1 MKKTK
6 LWKRIAGWLL
16 VFLLVLQLPVNAFA
30 GEWVDNT
37 PYSSEENFTDEQDI
51 SEESDSSG
59 DQNDVEESSDSQDQI
74 DFTEEIPEEDSVDV
88 EEEIDTDADPDM
100 EESGVS
106 EFTSEDEFTD
116 GSIALFSDGT
126 DQSED
131 KTNEEKEIQVTVS
144 VSKDGKFLDDKDG
157 QPMAGRTVTLSGQS
171 SYTMDDALRMAHDLY
186 YSGGAEK
193 GYDYHEDDKGVFD
206 GVIYKLWGYS
216 KSDVPYIKSALNH
229 DTREYGSALGRNVQ
243 DGDELHFYI
252 QQTKGTDRLAFFTEN
267 EITASQGEA
276 VELQLR
282 QGNSSGSGFS
292 SCEGASIYIDG
303 EKQEDVL
310 TDADGK
316 VTLPALTA
324 RETPYFITAEKLID
338 NDGAKVTAISAAYAN
353 VTIVPNDGNRG
364 DYINSVT
371 LGIYQNGIE
380 INKETINTFDGSQI
394 FTFPSGSSHGD
405 FYVSV
410 SGSDN
415 LPEDCSL
422 YAVYNNPYD
431 GTVKRVKLSQ
441 NSPTLLKNTSVEYS
455 PKAIRSISFEVRKN
469 GNVLQIVK
477 IPIHY
482 KACLSSLTV
491 SDSWGHELSTGL
503 QDTTESQNLEVT
515 VPKNTE
521 YIDIAGSD
529 NDCYGSIAENP
540 ELIAMDGVELTKRPL
555 GGALRFTPD
564 WNSHSEYTAV
574 ITLKK
579 DDAKYVSEDTVYT
592 LTIKPGDID
601 YTPVLTDNRPANY
614 YGIMQGETAEPF
626 TVSAVVLREG
636 EGILS
641 YQWYEGDLS
650 ADSIETYTL
659 IKGATDSSY
668 TISTDQAHAIKYYKC
683 VATYLIDGKKYCA
696 VSDGFGA
703 IVYPHNI
710 NAPTIIEQ
718 PQNLQCVKGTKA
730 SELAVKV
737 QNDSEFYI
745 STEYQWYQNK
755 ENSIEN
761 GKKIPGATESIY
773 SPNVKELGT
782 NYYYC
787 KIKAV
792 LRGNIAGKGFRI
804 YSDEIYTDIVS
815 VIVIETPLPWEGKG
829 TESFPYLIKTASDI
843 EDLRDKVNKE
853 GFSFDDT
860 YFQLTE
866 DITLPTGWKPIGV
879 TKDGR
884 KDLKNGE
891 NLNAF
896 SGIFDGNNH
905 TVTVPEGGLPLFGY
919 VRNTRIRN
927 LNIYGKKIAGYGL
940 VNNFE
945 GVGLSGVAVEID
957 NVTLKSGSSTLKA
970 GLLGANKTMSAYAG
984 CSSAFEATVR
994 NCTIEKDVVIGYSK
1008 KETEIGAI
1016 AGRMQGTVENCVSY
1030 ATVYGTSYVGGII
1043 GTRDNAMGNCSV
1055 IGCKFYGTV
1064 EASGELAGGIAGG
1077 GYDDSSAPNG
1087 CKITINSCVSEGTVT
1102 GSDKVGGI
1110 LGADLYVAQTWDN
1123 CLYTFK
1129 NNSFTGKV
1137 KAASQN
1143 PSYVGGIIGFYD
1155 SLNRIDAITNNYYSK
1170 DCGADKAI
1178 GFVKY
1183 IDTSCT
1189 THETASGAIYF
1200 STEKETTVCPKVEG
1214 CGWQK
1219 GYNRTDDP
1227 LGADIGKLFST
1238 EGLRTYVD
1246 SLELTGDYRTE
1257 FYLGEDLDLSGMKVV
1272 AVISDGTRQEL
1283 SLTDL
1288 TIEGYN
1294 KDKRGEQKLKIS
1306 YKEAFVELT
1315 VKVLKKD
1322 AGTITVS
1329 FTLLGDSV
1337 HGSAKEDQEHTLRKG
1352 NLDTWIAAKDYT
1364 IDGNAN
1370 VLELLKEVLSKN
1382 GMSCR
1387 TLRDETYIAG
1397 ITKDGQELAEFSN
1410 GQNSGWMYTLNGI
1423 HPDLGVKEQYLEDGD
1438 EIVFHYT
1445 DDYTLE
1451 HDHVWDSKWNFDK
1464 DAHWHECVAMYGKCD
1479 ITDNTKKGGY
1489 QKHSYGKGKQIKA
1502 ATYKTTGLM
1511 RYTCQVCGY
1520 EKTETIPVIAHTHKY
1535 TWKTTARATV
1545 FRPAK
1550 QEGTCSLCG
1559 KKQTRNY
1566 GSKLKAT
1573 IKLNV
1578 SSITLKRKQATT
1590 KVKVSMAYGDS
1601 IKSWASSNKKIVT
1614 VYKNG
1619 KIKAGTKTGTAK
1631 ITVTL
1636 KSGKKATLKVK
1647 VQTAKVKT
1655 TKISGLKKKLTIKK
1669 GKSVTLK
1676 PVVSPIT
1683 SQEKVTYRSSN
1694 KKIATVSS
1702 KGVVK
1707 GRRKGI
1713 VTITVKSGKV
1723 TKKIKITVK

>member
-37 PYSSEENFTDEQDI
+37 PYSSEENFTEKQDVT
-51 SEESDSSG
+51 EESDSSG
-59 DQNDVEESSDSQDQI
+59 DQTGVEESSNSQDQI
-74 DFTEEIPEEDSVDV
+74 DIEEEIPAEDSFDV
-88 EEEIDTDADPDM
+88 GEETDTSSDLDM

-131 KTNEEKEIQVTVS
+131 RTNEEKEIQVTVS
-144 VSKDGKFLDDKDG
+144 ISKDGKFLDDKDG
-157 QPMAGRTVTLSGQS
+157 NPMAGRTVTLTGQS
-171 SYTMDDALRMAHDLY
+171 SYTMDDALRLAHELY
-186 YSGGAEK
+186 YPGGADA
-193 GYDYHEDDKGVFD
+193 GYDYHADDAGIFD
-206 GVIYKLWGYS
+206 GVIYRLWGYD
-216 KSDVPYIKSALNH
+216 KKNVPYIKSSLNR
-229 DTREYGSALGRNVQ
+229 DSANYGSALGRTVQ
-243 DGDELHFYI
+243 DGDEMHFFI
-252 QQTKGTDRLAFFTEN
+252 QQKKGQDKLAFFTE
-267 EITASQGEA
+267 E
-276 VELQLR
+276 ELTVTEGKTVKLKLR
-282 QGNSSGSGFS
+282 QEDDGGRAYSN
-292 SCEGASIYIDG
+292 CEGASIYIDG
-303 EKQEDVL
+303 KKQENLV
-310 TDADGK
+310 TDENGE
-316 VTLPALTA
+316 VTISYLESRTS
-324 RETPYFITAEKLID
+324 PYFITAEKLTESTNGSI
-338 NDGAKVTAISAAYAN
+338 TAISAAYAN
-353 VTIVPNDGNRG
+353 ITVVPANSQSGE
-364 DYINSVT
+364 YISKIKLQLEKSGKKSEN
-371 LGIYQNGIE
+371 E
-380 INKETINTFDGSQI
+380 ILSDNAEQGM
-394 FTFPSGSSHGD
+394 TFPVELNHGD
-405 FYVSV
+405 FFVSV
-410 SGSDN
+410 ETTDDFPTDAS
-415 LPEDCSL
+415 
-422 YAVYNNPYD
+422 VYVVYTNPLD
-431 GTVKRVKLSQ
+431 GIVYRKKVSQ
-441 NSPTLLKNTSVEYS
+441 DTQNYLKNTSDSKSYN
-455 PKAIRSISFEVRKN
+455 AITSIKFEVCQS
-469 GNVLQIVK
+469 GNILQEIQV
-477 IPIHY
+477 PIYY
-482 KACLSSLTV
+482 KDHLSSLTLY
-491 SDSWGHELSTGL
+491 DSWGKEISTDLADSLEDQEINVEVPENSQFVDLNGSS
-503 QDTTESQNLEVT
+503 DTW
-515 VPKNTE
+515 
-521 YIDIAGSD
+521 
-529 NDCYGSIAENP
+529 GSIAENL
-540 ELIAMDGVELTKRPL
+540 ELISIENAEFENVSGHV
-555 GGALRFTPD
+555 RFIPD
-564 WNSHSEYTAV
+564 WKKYDEYEAV
-574 ITLKK
+574 IILKK
-579 DDAKYVSEDTVYT
+579 DEKRCISEDTVYT
-592 LTIKPGDID
+592 IHIKPGETD
-601 YTPVLTDNRPANY
+601 YTPILTDNREPNGV
-614 YGIMQGETAEPF
+614 GIMQGEKAEPF
-626 TVSAVVLREG
+626 IVQASVLQENEG
-636 EGILS
+636 KLS
-641 YQWYEGDLS
+641 YQWYVSSS
-650 ADSIETYTL
+650 ASSDIKDYDKIEN
-659 IKGATDSSY
+659 AVENSY
-668 TISTDQAHAIKYYKC
+668 TINTTQPQYYRYYRC
-683 VATYLIDGKKYCA
+683 LVSYEINTHLYTATSNVFSA
-696 VSDGFGA
+696 R
-703 IVYPHNI
+703 VYPHVADKPVI
-710 NAPTIIEQ
+710 LQQ
-718 PQNLQCVKGTKA
+718 PKDTTYVKGIPITEKLEIVVQK
-730 SELAVKV
+730 SNEFGVK
-737 QNDSEFYI
+737 
-745 STEYQWYQNK
+745 TEYQWYQNRV
-755 ENSIEN
+755 NSTQDGIL
-761 GKKIPGATESIY
+761 ISGATENTY
-773 SPNVKELGT
+773 SPEIKETGIT
-782 NYYYC
+782 YYYC
-787 KIKAV
+787 KVKT
-792 LRGNIAGKGFRI
+792 NILAYINGDGVKI
-804 YSDEIYTDIVS
+804 SSEEICSDIACVTVTEA
-815 VIVIETPLPWEGKG
+815 PLPWEGNG
-829 TESFPYLIKTASDI
+829 SESSPYLLKTASDV
-843 EDLRDKVNKE
+843 EALRDKVNTE
-853 GFSFDDT
+853 GFSFENT

-945 GVGLSGVAVEID
+945 GVGLSGMAVEID
-957 NVTLKSGSSTLKA
+957 NVTLKSGSSTLKS
-970 GLLGANKTMSAYAG
+970 GLLGANKTMSPYAG

-994 NCTIEKDVVIGYSK
+994 NCTIEKDVVIGYDRN
-1008 KETEIGAI
+1008 ENEIGAI

-1064 EASGELAGGIAGG
+1064 EASGEVAGGIAGG
-1077 GYDDSSAPNG
+1077 GYDNSTAPNG
-1087 CKITINSCVSEGTVT
+1087 CKITINSCSSEGSIT

-1110 LGADLYVAQTWDN
+1110 LGGDLYVAQTWNN
-1123 CLYTFK
+1123 CTYTFK

-1137 KAASQN
+1137 QTTKADAA
-1143 PSYVGGIIGFYD
+1143 YVGGIIGFYD
-1155 SLNRIDAITNNYYSK
+1155 SLNRIDDITNNYYAK
-1170 DCGADKAI
+1170 DCGADKGI
-1178 GFVKY
+1178 GFVRY
-1183 IDTSCT
+1183 IDTNCT
-1189 THETASGAIYF
+1189 THETASGATYVN
-1200 STEKETTVCPKVEG
+1200 TEKETTSCPKVEG
-1214 CGWQK
+1214 CGWQT

-1227 LGADIGKLFST
+1227 LGADLEKLVST
-1238 EGLRTYVD
+1238 EGLRVYVD

-1257 FYLGEDLDLSGMKVV
+1257 FYLGEALDLSGMKVV
-1272 AVISDGTRQEL
+1272 AVISDGTQKEIPL
-1283 SLTDL
+1283 SDL

-1294 KDKRGEQKLKIS
+1294 KNRRGEQKLKIS

-1322 AGTITVS
+1322 AGMITVS

-1535 TWKTTARATV
+1535 TWKTTAKATV

-1578 SSITLKRKQATT
+1578 SSLTLRRKQATT

-1707 GRRKGI
+1707 GRRKGT

>member
-16 VFLLVLQLPVNAFA
+16 VFLLVLQLPVNVFA
-30 GEWVDNT
+30 EEWVDNT
-37 PYSSEENFTDEQDI
+37 PYSSEENFIDEQDI
-51 SEESDSSG
+51 SEESDSSD
-59 DQNDVEESSDSQDQI
+59 DQTDVEEASDSEDQI
-74 DFTEEIPEEDSVDV
+74 DFTEEIPMEDSVDV
-88 EEEIDTDADPDM
+88 EEETDTDADSDM
-100 EESGVS
+100 EESDVS

-116 GSIALFSDGT
+116 GSTALFSDGT
-126 DQSED
+126 VQSED
-131 KTNEEKEIQVTVS
+131 KTDEKKEIQVIVS
-144 VSKDGKFLDDKDG
+144 ISKDGKFLDDKDG
-157 QPMAGRTVTLSGQS
+157 NPMAGRTVTLTGQS
-171 SYTMDDALRMAHDLY
+171 SYTMDDALRLAHDLY
-186 YSGGAEK
+186 YPGGADA
-193 GYDYHEDDKGVFD
+193 GYDYHSDDAGIFD
-206 GVIYKLWGYS
+206 GVIYRLWGYD
-216 KSDVPYIKSALNH
+216 KKNVPYIKSSLNR
-229 DTREYGSALGRNVQ
+229 DSANYGSALGRTVQ
-243 DGDELHFYI
+243 DGDEMHFFI
-252 QQTKGTDRLAFFTEN
+252 QQKKGQDKLAFFTE
-267 EITASQGEA
+267 E
-276 VELQLR
+276 ELTVTEGKTVKLKLR
-282 QGNSSGSGFS
+282 QEDDGGRAYSN
-292 SCEGASIYIDG
+292 CEGASIYIDG
-303 EKQEDVL
+303 KKQENLV
-310 TDADGK
+310 TDENGE
-316 VTLPALTA
+316 VTLPYLESRTS
-324 RETPYFITAEKLID
+324 PYFVTAEKLTEST
-338 NDGAKVTAISAAYAN
+338 NGSVTAISAAYAN
-353 VTIVPNDGNRG
+353 ITVVPANSQSGE
-364 DYINSVT
+364 YISKIKLQLEKSGKKSEN
-371 LGIYQNGIE
+371 E
-380 INKETINTFDGSQI
+380 ILSDNAEQGM
-394 FTFPSGSSHGD
+394 TFPVELNHGD
-405 FYVSV
+405 FFVSV
-410 SGSDN
+410 ETTDDFPTDAS
-415 LPEDCSL
+415 
-422 YAVYNNPYD
+422 VYVVYTNPLD
-431 GTVKRVKLSQ
+431 GIVYRKKVSQ
-441 NSPTLLKNTSVEYS
+441 DTQNYLKNTSDSKSYN
-455 PKAIRSISFEVRKN
+455 AITSIKFEVCQS
-469 GNVLQIVK
+469 GNILQEIQV
-477 IPIHY
+477 PIYY
-482 KACLSSLTV
+482 KDHLSSLTLY
-491 SDSWGHELSTGL
+491 DSWGKEISTDLADSLEDQEINVEVPENSQFIDLNGSS
-503 QDTTESQNLEVT
+503 DTW
-515 VPKNTE
+515 
-521 YIDIAGSD
+521 
-529 NDCYGSIAENP
+529 GSIAENL
-540 ELIAMDGVELTKRPL
+540 ELISIENAEFENVSGHV
-555 GGALRFTPD
+555 RFIPD
-564 WNSHSEYTAV
+564 WKKYDKYTAV

-579 DDAKYVSEDTVYT
+579 DEKRCISEDTVYT
-592 LTIKPGDID
+592 IHIRPGETD
-601 YTPVLTDNRPANY
+601 YTPILTDNRKLSG
-614 YGIMQGETAEPF
+614 YGIMQGEKADPF
-626 TVSAVVLREG
+626 TVNASVLQENEG
-636 EGILS
+636 KLS
-641 YQWYEGDLS
+641 YQWYVSSS
-650 ADSIETYTL
+650 ASSDIKDYDKIEN
-659 IKGATDSSY
+659 AVENSY
-668 TISTDQAHAIKYYKC
+668 TINTEQPQYYRYYRC
-683 VATYLIDGKKYCA
+683 LVTYEINGRCYTALSN
-696 VSDGFGA
+696 VFSVR
-703 IVYPHNI
+703 VYPHVAEKPVI
-710 NAPTIIEQ
+710 LQQ
-718 PQNLQCVKGTKA
+718 PEDMTYIKGVPVTKGLEIVVQESDEFGVKTK
-730 SELAVKV
+730 
-737 QNDSEFYI
+737 
-745 STEYQWYQNK
+745 YQWYQNK
-755 ENSIEN
+755 ENSTQN
-761 GKKIPGATESIY
+761 GTLISGATENTYI
-773 SPNVKELGT
+773 PDVKEIGT

-787 KIKAV
+787 KVKTNINAYINDSGV
-792 LRGNIAGKGFRI
+792 NISSEEVCSEIAGVTVT
-804 YSDEIYTDIVS
+804 EA
-815 VIVIETPLPWEGKG
+815 PLPWEGNG
-829 TESFPYLIKTASDI
+829 TESSPYLLKTASDV
-843 EDLRDKVNKE
+843 EALRDKVNTE
-853 GFSFDDT
+853 GFSFENI
-860 YFQLTE
+860 YFQLTA

-891 NLNAF
+891 NLNVF
-896 SGIFDGNNH
+896 SGVFDGNNH
-905 TVTVPEGGLPLFGY
+905 TVTVPEGGVPLFGY
-919 VRNTRIRN
+919 VRNTRILN
-927 LNIYGKKIAGYGL
+927 LNIYGTKIAGYGL

-945 GVGLSGVAVEID
+945 GVGLSGMAVEID
-957 NVTLKSGSSTLKA
+957 NVTLKSGSSTLKS
-970 GLLGANKTMSAYAG
+970 GLLGANKTMSPYAG

-994 NCTIEKDVVIGYSK
+994 NCTIEKDVVIGYDRN
-1008 KETEIGAI
+1008 ENEIGAI

-1030 ATVYGTSYVGGII
+1030 ATVYGSSYVGGII

-1064 EASGELAGGIAGG
+1064 EASSEVAGGIAGG
-1077 GYDDSSAPNG
+1077 GYDNSTAPNG
-1087 CKITINSCVSEGTVT
+1087 CKITINSCSAEGSIT

-1110 LGADLYVAQTWDN
+1110 LGGDLYVAQTWNN
-1123 CLYTFK
+1123 CTYTFK

-1137 KAASQN
+1137 QATKADAA
-1143 PSYVGGIIGFYD
+1143 YVGGIIGFYD
-1155 SLNRIDAITNNYYSK
+1155 SLNRIDDITNNYYAK
-1170 DCGADKAI
+1170 DCGADKGI
-1178 GFVKY
+1178 GFVRY
-1183 IDTSCT
+1183 IDTNCL
-1189 THETASGAIYF
+1189 THETASGATYVN
-1200 STEKETTVCPKVEG
+1200 TEKETTSCPKVEG
-1214 CGWQK
+1214 CGWQT

-1227 LGADIGKLFST
+1227 LGADQEKLVST
-1238 EGLRTYVD
+1238 EGLRVYVD

-1535 TWKTTARATV
+1535 TWKTTAKATV

-1578 SSITLKRKQATT
+1578 SSITLRRKQATT

-1614 VYKNG
+1614 VDKNG

-1707 GRRKGI
+1707 GRRKGT

>member
-16 VFLLVLQLPVNAFA
+16 VFLLVLQLPVNVFA
-30 GEWVDNT
+30 EEWVDNT
-37 PYSSEENFTDEQDI
+37 PYSSEENFIDEQDI
-51 SEESDSSG
+51 SEESDSSD
-59 DQNDVEESSDSQDQI
+59 DQTDVEEASDSEDQI
-74 DFTEEIPEEDSVDV
+74 DFTEEIPMEDSVDV
-88 EEEIDTDADPDM
+88 EEETDTDADSDM
-100 EESGVS
+100 EESDVS

-116 GSIALFSDGT
+116 GSTALFSDGT
-126 DQSED
+126 VQSED
-131 KTNEEKEIQVTVS
+131 KTDEKKEIQVIVS
-144 VSKDGKFLDDKDG
+144 ISKDGKFLDDKDG
-157 QPMAGRTVTLSGQS
+157 NPMAGRTVTLTGQS
-171 SYTMDDALRMAHDLY
+171 SYTMDDALRLAHDLY
-186 YSGGAEK
+186 YPGGADA
-193 GYDYHEDDKGVFD
+193 GYDYHSDDAGIFD
-206 GVIYKLWGYS
+206 GVIYRLWGYD
-216 KSDVPYIKSALNH
+216 KKNVPYIKSSLNR
-229 DTREYGSALGRNVQ
+229 DSANYGSALGRTVQ
-243 DGDELHFYI
+243 DGDEMHFFI
-252 QQTKGTDRLAFFTEN
+252 QQKKGQDKLAFFTE
-267 EITASQGEA
+267 E
-276 VELQLR
+276 ELTVTEGKTVKLKLR
-282 QGNSSGSGFS
+282 QEDDGGRAYSN
-292 SCEGASIYIDG
+292 CEGASIYIDG
-303 EKQEDVL
+303 KKQENLV
-310 TDADGK
+310 TDENGE
-316 VTLPALTA
+316 VTLPYLESRTS
-324 RETPYFITAEKLID
+324 PYFVTAEKLTEST
-338 NDGAKVTAISAAYAN
+338 NGSVTAISAAYAN
-353 VTIVPNDGNRG
+353 ITVVPANSQSGE
-364 DYINSVT
+364 YISKIKLQLEKSGKKSEN
-371 LGIYQNGIE
+371 E
-380 INKETINTFDGSQI
+380 ILSDNAEQGM
-394 FTFPSGSSHGD
+394 TFPVELNHGD
-405 FYVSV
+405 FFVSV
-410 SGSDN
+410 ETTDDFPTDASV
-415 LPEDCSL
+415 
-422 YAVYNNPYD
+422 YAVYTNPLD
-431 GTVKRVKLSQ
+431 GIVYRKKVSQ
-441 NSPTLLKNTSVEYS
+441 DTQNYLKNTSDSKSYN
-455 PKAIRSISFEVRKN
+455 AITSIKFEVCQS
-469 GNVLQIVK
+469 GNILQEIQV
-477 IPIHY
+477 PIYY
-482 KACLSSLTV
+482 KDHLSSLTLY
-491 SDSWGHELSTGL
+491 DSWGKEISTDLADSLEDQEINVEVPENSQFIDLNGSS
-503 QDTTESQNLEVT
+503 DTW
-515 VPKNTE
+515 
-521 YIDIAGSD
+521 
-529 NDCYGSIAENP
+529 GSIAENL
-540 ELIAMDGVELTKRPL
+540 ELISIENAEFENVSGHV
-555 GGALRFTPD
+555 RFIPD
-564 WNSHSEYTAV
+564 WKKYDKYTAV

-579 DDAKYVSEDTVYT
+579 DEKRCISEDTVYT
-592 LTIKPGDID
+592 IHIRPGETD
-601 YTPVLTDNRPANY
+601 YTPILTDNREPNGV
-614 YGIMQGETAEPF
+614 GIMQGEKAEPF
-626 TVSAVVLREG
+626 IVQASVLQENEG
-636 EGILS
+636 KLS
-641 YQWYEGDLS
+641 YQWYVSSS
-650 ADSIETYTL
+650 ASSDIKDYDKIEN
-659 IKGATDSSY
+659 AVENSY
-668 TISTDQAHAIKYYKC
+668 TINTTQPQYYRYYRC
-683 VATYLIDGKKYCA
+683 LVSYEINTHLYTATSNVFSA
-696 VSDGFGA
+696 R
-703 IVYPHNI
+703 VYPHVADKPVI
-710 NAPTIIEQ
+710 LQQ
-718 PQNLQCVKGTKA
+718 PKDTTYVKGIPITEKLEIVVQK
-730 SELAVKV
+730 SNEFGVK
-737 QNDSEFYI
+737 
-745 STEYQWYQNK
+745 TEYQWYQNRV
-755 ENSIEN
+755 NSTQDGIL
-761 GKKIPGATESIY
+761 ISGATENTY
-773 SPNVKELGT
+773 SPEIKETGIT
-782 NYYYC
+782 YYYC
-787 KIKAV
+787 KVKT
-792 LRGNIAGKGFRI
+792 NILAYINGDGVKI
-804 YSDEIYTDIVS
+804 SSEEICSDIACVTVTEA
-815 VIVIETPLPWEGKG
+815 PLPWEGNG
-829 TESFPYLIKTASDI
+829 SESSPYLLKTASDV
-843 EDLRDKVNKE
+843 EALRDKVNTE
-853 GFSFDDT
+853 GFSFENT

-905 TVTVPEGGLPLFGY
+905 TVIIPEGGLPLFGY

-945 GVGLSGVAVEID
+945 GVGLSGMAVEID
-957 NVTLKSGSSTLKA
+957 NVTLKSGSSTLKS
-970 GLLGANKTMSAYAG
+970 GLLGANKTMSPYAG

-994 NCTIEKDVVIGYSK
+994 NCTIEKDVVIGYDRN
-1008 KETEIGAI
+1008 ENEIGAI
-1016 AGRMQGTVENCVSY
+1016 AGRMQGTVEDCVSY
-1030 ATVYGTSYVGGII
+1030 AIVYGTSYVGGII

-1064 EASGELAGGIAGG
+1064 EASGEVAGGIVGG
-1077 GYDDSSAPNG
+1077 GYDNSTAPNG
-1087 CKITINSCVSEGTVT
+1087 CKITINSCSSEGSIT

-1110 LGADLYVAQTWDN
+1110 LGGDLYVAQTWNN
-1123 CLYTFK
+1123 CTYTFK

-1137 KAASQN
+1137 QATKADAA
-1143 PSYVGGIIGFYD
+1143 YVGGIIGFYD
-1155 SLNRIDAITNNYYSK
+1155 SLNRIDDITNNYYAK
-1170 DCGADKAI
+1170 DCGADKGI
-1178 GFVKY
+1178 GFVRY
-1183 IDTSCT
+1183 IDTNCL
-1189 THETASGAIYF
+1189 THETASGATYVN
-1200 STEKETTVCPKVEG
+1200 TEKETTSCPKVEG
-1214 CGWQK
+1214 CGWQT

-1227 LGADIGKLFST
+1227 LGADQEKLVST
-1238 EGLRTYVD
+1238 EGLRVYVD

-1257 FYLGEDLDLSGMKVV
+1257 FCLGEDLDLSGMKVV

-1520 EKTETIPVIAHTHKY
+1520 EKTETIPVIGHTHKY
-1535 TWKTTARATV
+1535 TWKTTAKATV

-1578 SSITLKRKQATT
+1578 SSLTLRRKQATT

-1707 GRRKGI
+1707 GRRKGT

>member
-37 PYSSEENFTDEQDI
+37 PYSFEENFTEKQDVT
-51 SEESDSSG
+51 EESDSSG
-59 DQNDVEESSDSQDQI
+59 DQTGVEESSNSQDQI
-74 DFTEEIPEEDSVDV
+74 DIEEEIPAEDSFDV
-88 EEEIDTDADPDM
+88 GEETDTSSDLDM

-131 KTNEEKEIQVTVS
+131 RTNEEKEIQVTVS
-144 VSKDGKFLDDKDG
+144 ISKDGKFLDDKDG
-157 QPMAGRTVTLSGQS
+157 NPMAGRTVTLTGQS
-171 SYTMDDALRMAHDLY
+171 SYTMDDALRLAHELY
-186 YSGGAEK
+186 YPGGADA
-193 GYDYHEDDKGVFD
+193 GYDYHADDAGIFD
-206 GVIYKLWGYS
+206 GVIYRLWGYD
-216 KSDVPYIKSALNH
+216 KKNVPYIKSSLNR
-229 DTREYGSALGRNVQ
+229 DSANYGSALGRTVQ
-243 DGDELHFYI
+243 DGDEMHFFI
-252 QQTKGTDRLAFFTEN
+252 QQKKGQDKLAFFTE
-267 EITASQGEA
+267 E
-276 VELQLR
+276 ELTVTEGKTVKLKLR
-282 QGNSSGSGFS
+282 QEDDGGRAYSN
-292 SCEGASIYIDG
+292 CEGASIYIDG
-303 EKQEDVL
+303 KKQENLV
-310 TDADGK
+310 TDENGE
-316 VTLPALTA
+316 VTISYLESRTA
-324 RETPYFITAEKLID
+324 PYFITAEKLTESTNGSI
-338 NDGAKVTAISAAYAN
+338 TAISAAYAN
-353 VTIVPNDGNRG
+353 ITVVPANSQSGE
-364 DYINSVT
+364 YISKIKLQLEKSGKKSEN
-371 LGIYQNGIE
+371 E
-380 INKETINTFDGSQI
+380 ILSDNAEQGM
-394 FTFPSGSSHGD
+394 TFPVELNHGD
-405 FYVSV
+405 FFVSV
-410 SGSDN
+410 ETTDDFPTDAS
-415 LPEDCSL
+415 
-422 YAVYNNPYD
+422 VYVVYTNPLD
-431 GTVKRVKLSQ
+431 GIVYRKKVSQ
-441 NSPTLLKNTSVEYS
+441 DTQNYLKNTSDSKSYN
-455 PKAIRSISFEVRKN
+455 AITSIKFEVCQS
-469 GNVLQIVK
+469 GNILQEIQV
-477 IPIHY
+477 PIYY
-482 KACLSSLTV
+482 KDHLSSLTLY
-491 SDSWGHELSTGL
+491 DSWGKEISTDLADSLEDQEINVEVPENSQFVDLNGSS
-503 QDTTESQNLEVT
+503 DTW
-515 VPKNTE
+515 
-521 YIDIAGSD
+521 
-529 NDCYGSIAENP
+529 GSIAENL
-540 ELIAMDGVELTKRPL
+540 ELISIENAEFENVSGHV
-555 GGALRFTPD
+555 RFIPD
-564 WNSHSEYTAV
+564 WKKYDEYEAV
-574 ITLKK
+574 IILKK
-579 DDAKYVSEDTVYT
+579 DEKRCISEDTVYT
-592 LTIKPGDID
+592 IHIKPGETD
-601 YTPVLTDNRPANY
+601 YTPILTDNREPNGV
-614 YGIMQGETAEPF
+614 GIMQGEKAEPF
-626 TVSAVVLREG
+626 IVQASVLQENEG
-636 EGILS
+636 KLS
-641 YQWYEGDLS
+641 YQWYVSSS
-650 ADSIETYTL
+650 ASSDIKDYDKIEN
-659 IKGATDSSY
+659 AVENSY
-668 TISTDQAHAIKYYKC
+668 TINTTQPQYYRYYRC
-683 VATYLIDGKKYCA
+683 LVSYEINTHLYTATSNVFSA
-696 VSDGFGA
+696 R
-703 IVYPHNI
+703 VYPHVADKPVI
-710 NAPTIIEQ
+710 LQQ
-718 PQNLQCVKGTKA
+718 PKDTTYVKGIPITEKLEIVVQK
-730 SELAVKV
+730 SNEFGVK
-737 QNDSEFYI
+737 
-745 STEYQWYQNK
+745 TEYQWYQNRV
-755 ENSIEN
+755 NSTQDGIL
-761 GKKIPGATESIY
+761 ISGATENTY
-773 SPNVKELGT
+773 SPEIKETGIT
-782 NYYYC
+782 YYYC
-787 KIKAV
+787 KVKT
-792 LRGNIAGKGFRI
+792 NILAYINGDGVKI
-804 YSDEIYTDIVS
+804 SSEEICSDIACVTVTEA
-815 VIVIETPLPWEGKG
+815 PLPWEGNG
-829 TESFPYLIKTASDI
+829 SESSPYLLKTASDV
-843 EDLRDKVNKE
+843 EALRDKVNTE
-853 GFSFDDT
+853 GFSFENT

-945 GVGLSGVAVEID
+945 GVGLSGTAVEID

-970 GLLGANKTMSAYAG
+970 GLLGANKTMSPYAG
-984 CSSAFEATVR
+984 CSSSFEATVR
-994 NCTIEKDVVIGYSK
+994 NCTIEKDVVIGYDK
-1008 KETEIGAI
+1008 DMNEIGAI
-1016 AGRMQGTVENCVSY
+1016 AGRMQGTVENCISY
-1030 ATVYGTSYVGGII
+1030 ATVYGSSYVGGII

-1064 EASGELAGGIAGG
+1064 EASSEVAGGIAGG
-1077 GYDDSSAPNG
+1077 GYDNSTAPNG
-1087 CKITINSCVSEGTVT
+1087 CKITINSCSAEGSIT

-1110 LGADLYVAQTWDN
+1110 LGGDLYVAQTWNN
-1123 CLYTFK
+1123 CTYTFK

-1137 KAASQN
+1137 QTTKADAA
-1143 PSYVGGIIGFYD
+1143 YVGGIIGFYD
-1155 SLNRIDAITNNYYSK
+1155 SLNRIDDITNNYYAK
-1170 DCGADKAI
+1170 DCGADKGI
-1178 GFVKY
+1178 GFVRY
-1183 IDTSCT
+1183 IDTNCT
-1189 THETASGAIYF
+1189 THETASGATYVN
-1200 STEKETTVCPKVEG
+1200 TEKETTSCPKVEG
-1214 CGWQK
+1214 CGWQT

-1227 LGADIGKLFST
+1227 LGADLEKLVST
-1238 EGLRTYVD
+1238 EGLRVYVD

-1257 FYLGEDLDLSGMKVV
+1257 FYLGEALDLSGMKVV
-1272 AVISDGTRQEL
+1272 AVISDGTQKEIPL
-1283 SLTDL
+1283 SDL

-1294 KDKRGEQKLKIS
+1294 KNKRGEQKLKIS

-1322 AGTITVS
+1322 AGMITVS

-1370 VLELLKEVLSKN
+1370 VLELLKEVLAKN
-1382 GMSCR
+1382 AMSCR

-1397 ITKDGQELAEFSN
+1397 ITKGGQELAEFSN

-1535 TWKTTARATV
+1535 TWKTTAKATV

-1578 SSITLKRKQATT
+1578 SSITLRRKQATT

-1601 IKSWASSNKKIVT
+1601 IKFWASSNKKIVT
-1614 VYKNG
+1614 VDKNG

-1707 GRRKGI
+1707 GRRKGT

>member
-16 VFLLVLQLPVNAFA
+16 VFLLVLQLPVNVFA
-30 GEWVDNT
+30 EEWVDNT
-37 PYSSEENFTDEQDI
+37 PYSSEENFIDEQDI
-51 SEESDSSG
+51 SEESDSSD
-59 DQNDVEESSDSQDQI
+59 DQTDVEEASDSEDQI
-74 DFTEEIPEEDSVDV
+74 DFTEEIPMEDSVDV
-88 EEEIDTDADPDM
+88 EEETDTDADSDM
-100 EESGVS
+100 EESDVS

-116 GSIALFSDGT
+116 GSTALFSDGT
-126 DQSED
+126 VQSED
-131 KTNEEKEIQVTVS
+131 KTDEKKEIQVIVS
-144 VSKDGKFLDDKDG
+144 ISKDGKFLDDKDG
-157 QPMAGRTVTLSGQS
+157 NPMAGRTVTLTGQS
-171 SYTMDDALRMAHDLY
+171 SYTMDDALRLAHDLY
-186 YSGGAEK
+186 YPGGADA
-193 GYDYHEDDKGVFD
+193 GYDYHSDDAGIFD
-206 GVIYKLWGYS
+206 GVIYRLWGYD
-216 KSDVPYIKSALNH
+216 KKNVPYIKSSLNR
-229 DTREYGSALGRNVQ
+229 DSANYGSALGRTVQ
-243 DGDELHFYI
+243 DGDEMHFFI
-252 QQTKGTDRLAFFTEN
+252 QQKKGQDKLAFFTE
-267 EITASQGEA
+267 E
-276 VELQLR
+276 ELTVTEGKTVKLKLR
-282 QGNSSGSGFS
+282 QEDDGGRAYSN
-292 SCEGASIYIDG
+292 CEGASIYIDG
-303 EKQEDVL
+303 KKQENLV
-310 TDADGK
+310 TDENGE
-316 VTLPALTA
+316 VTLPYLESRTS
-324 RETPYFITAEKLID
+324 PYFVTAEKLTEST
-338 NDGAKVTAISAAYAN
+338 NGSVTAISAAYAN
-353 VTIVPNDGNRG
+353 ITVVPANSQSGE
-364 DYINSVT
+364 YISKIKLQLEKSGKKSEN
-371 LGIYQNGIE
+371 E
-380 INKETINTFDGSQI
+380 ILSDNAEQGM
-394 FTFPSGSSHGD
+394 TFPVELNHGD
-405 FYVSV
+405 FFVSV
-410 SGSDN
+410 ETTDDFPTDASV
-415 LPEDCSL
+415 
-422 YAVYNNPYD
+422 YAVYTNPLD
-431 GTVKRVKLSQ
+431 GIVYRKKVSQ
-441 NSPTLLKNTSVEYS
+441 DTQNYLKNTSDSKSYN
-455 PKAIRSISFEVRKN
+455 AITSIKFEVCQS
-469 GNVLQIVK
+469 GNILQEIQV
-477 IPIHY
+477 PIYY
-482 KACLSSLTV
+482 KDHLSSLTLY
-491 SDSWGHELSTGL
+491 DSWGKEISTDLADSLEDQEINVEVPENSQFIDLNGSS
-503 QDTTESQNLEVT
+503 DTWGT
-515 VPKNTE
+515 
-521 YIDIAGSD
+521 
-529 NDCYGSIAENP
+529 IAENL
-540 ELIAMDGVELTKRPL
+540 ELISIENAEFENVSGHV
-555 GGALRFTPD
+555 RFIPD
-564 WNSHSEYTAV
+564 WKKYDKYTAV

-579 DDAKYVSEDTVYT
+579 DEKRCISEDTVYT
-592 LTIKPGDID
+592 IHIRPGETD
-601 YTPVLTDNRPANY
+601 YTPILTDNREPNGV
-614 YGIMQGETAEPF
+614 GIMQGEKAEPF
-626 TVSAVVLREG
+626 IVQASVLQENEG
-636 EGILS
+636 KLS
-641 YQWYEGDLS
+641 YQWYVSSS
-650 ADSIETYTL
+650 ASSDIKDYDKIEN
-659 IKGATDSSY
+659 AVENSY
-668 TISTDQAHAIKYYKC
+668 TINTTQPQYYRYYRC
-683 VATYLIDGKKYCA
+683 LVSYEINTHLYTATSNVFSA
-696 VSDGFGA
+696 R
-703 IVYPHNI
+703 VYPHVADKPVI
-710 NAPTIIEQ
+710 LQQ
-718 PQNLQCVKGTKA
+718 PKDTTYVKGIPITEKLEIVVQK
-730 SELAVKV
+730 SNEFGVK
-737 QNDSEFYI
+737 
-745 STEYQWYQNK
+745 TEYQWYQNRV
-755 ENSIEN
+755 NSTQDGIL
-761 GKKIPGATESIY
+761 ISGATENTY
-773 SPNVKELGT
+773 SPEIKETGIT
-782 NYYYC
+782 YYYC
-787 KIKAV
+787 KVKT
-792 LRGNIAGKGFRI
+792 NILAYINGDGVKI
-804 YSDEIYTDIVS
+804 SSEEICSDIACVTVTEA
-815 VIVIETPLPWEGKG
+815 PLPWEGNG
-829 TESFPYLIKTASDI
+829 SESSPYLLKTASDV
-843 EDLRDKVNKE
+843 EALRDKVNTE
-853 GFSFDDT
+853 GFSFENT

-905 TVTVPEGGLPLFGY
+905 TVIIPEGGLPLFGY

-945 GVGLSGVAVEID
+945 GVGLSGMAVEID
-957 NVTLKSGSSTLKA
+957 NVTLKSGSSTLKS
-970 GLLGANKTMSAYAG
+970 GLLGANKTMSPYAG

-994 NCTIEKDVVIGYSK
+994 NCTIEKDVVIGYDRN
-1008 KETEIGAI
+1008 ENEIGAI
-1016 AGRMQGTVENCVSY
+1016 AGRMQGTVEDCVSY
-1030 ATVYGTSYVGGII
+1030 AIVYGTSYVGGII

-1064 EASGELAGGIAGG
+1064 EASGEVAGGIVGG
-1077 GYDDSSAPNG
+1077 GYDNSTAPNG
-1087 CKITINSCVSEGTVT
+1087 CKITINSCSSEGSIT

-1110 LGADLYVAQTWDN
+1110 LGGDLYVAQTWNN
-1123 CLYTFK
+1123 CTYTFK

-1137 KAASQN
+1137 QATKADAA
-1143 PSYVGGIIGFYD
+1143 YVGGIIGFYD
-1155 SLNRIDAITNNYYSK
+1155 SLNRIDDITNNYYAK
-1170 DCGADKAI
+1170 DCGADKGI
-1178 GFVKY
+1178 GFVRY
-1183 IDTSCT
+1183 IDTNCL
-1189 THETASGAIYF
+1189 THETASGATYVN
-1200 STEKETTVCPKVEG
+1200 TEKETTSCPKVEG
-1214 CGWQK
+1214 CGWQT

-1227 LGADIGKLFST
+1227 LGADQEKLVST
-1238 EGLRTYVD
+1238 EGLRVYVD

-1257 FYLGEDLDLSGMKVV
+1257 FCLGEDLDLSGMKVV

-1535 TWKTTARATV
+1535 TWKTTAKATV

-1578 SSITLKRKQATT
+1578 SSITLRRKQATT

-1601 IKSWASSNKKIVT
+1601 IKFWASSNKKIVT
-1614 VYKNG
+1614 VDKNG

-1707 GRRKGI
+1707 GRRKGT

>member
-1 MKKTK
+1 MKKIK

-74 DFTEEIPEEDSVDV
+74 NIEEEIPVEDSFDV
-88 EEEIDTDADPDM
+88 EEETDTSSDFDM

-116 GSIALFSDGT
+116 GSTVLFSDGT
-126 DQSED
+126 EQSEED
-131 KTNEEKEIQVTVS
+131 TAKEEIQVTVS
-144 VSKDGKFLDDKDG
+144 ISKDGKFLDDKDG
-157 QPMAGRTVTLSGQS
+157 NPMAGRTVTLTGQS
-171 SYTMDDALRMAHDLY
+171 SYTMDDALKAAHDLY
-186 YSGGAEK
+186 YPGGAEA
-193 GYDYHEDDKGVFD
+193 GYDFHEDETGNYD
-206 GVIYKLWGYS
+206 GLIYKLWGYDRS
-216 KSDVPYIKSALNH
+216 SVPGIRYA
-229 DTREYGSALGRNVQ
+229 RNNDCKNYQESLTQSVV
-243 DGDELHFYI
+243 DGDSLNFYI
-252 QQTKGTDRLAFFTEN
+252 EQRKNQDRLAFFTETE
-267 EITASQGEA
+267 EIITQDEHA
-276 VELQLR
+276 ELHLR
-282 QGNSSGSGFS
+282 QSNINGTAFS
-292 SCEGASIYIDG
+292 ECSGASIYIDG
-303 EKQEDVL
+303 VKQDGL
-310 TDADGK
+310 ITDESGK
-316 VTLPALTA
+316 VTLPSLEV
-324 RETPYFITAEKLID
+324 RDTPYFITAEKLVETSD
-338 NDGAKVTAISAAYAN
+338 QSMATAISAAYINIRVVSAAGQ
-353 VTIVPNDGNRG
+353 TG
-364 DYINSVT
+364 DYINCVNLKVT
-371 LGIYQNGIE
+371 DGDTQKEYQMDAP
-380 INKETINTFDGSQI
+380 DGEKMFI
-394 FTFPSGSSHGD
+394 LPSELSHGNI
-405 FYVSV
+405 YLSV
-410 SGSDN
+410 DEKESI
-415 LPEDCSL
+415 PENCSI
-422 YAVYNNPYD
+422 YAVYTNPSD
-431 GTVKRVKLSQ
+431 ETVCRVKLKEGFF
-441 NSPTLLKNTSVEYS
+441 TFLKNTSVKYS
-455 PKAIRSISFEVRKN
+455 YKAIRSVKLEVRQN
-469 GNVLQIVK
+469 GSMIQAAQ
-477 IPIHY
+477 IPISY
-482 KACLSSLTV
+482 KTHLRELTV
-491 SDSWGHELSTGL
+491 KNSWGHESECDLK
-503 QDTTESQNLEVT
+503 DTLDDQQFEISIPQ
-515 VPKNTE
+515 NTE
-521 YIDIAGSD
+521 YIDIGGWASGWGYLS
-529 NDCYGSIAENP
+529 ENP
-540 ELIAMDGVELTKRPL
+540 DLISIEGAELTNT
-555 GGALRFTPD
+555 GMGTLRFTPD
-564 WNSHSEYTAV
+564 WKQYSEYKV
-574 ITLKK
+574 YITLPEN
-579 DDAKYVSEDTVYT
+579 DEKYIFEATKYT
-592 LTIKPGDID
+592 LIITPGDID
-601 YTPVLTDNRPANY
+601 YTPILSYQGQEPGR
-614 YGIMQGETAEPF
+614 YGVMQNDEAESFVIKPD
-626 TVSAVVLREG
+626 VLRADEG
-636 EGILS
+636 KLS
-641 YQWYEGDLS
+641 YQWYQGNTSDQMEEIEGAVAS
-650 ADSIETYTL
+650 SYQV
-659 IKGATDSSY
+659 ATDKPHY
-668 TISTDQAHAIKYYKC
+668 YNYYKC
-683 VATYLIDGKKYCA
+683 IVSYEIDGKTYSA
-696 VSDGFGA
+696 ESGLYHVR
-703 IVYPHNI
+703 VYPLTLE
-710 NAPTIIEQ
+710 APQITKQ
-718 PQNLQCVKGTKA
+718 PADITGVKGTPQQDKLSVEISDIKQSDVKA
-730 SELAVKV
+730 R
-737 QNDSEFYI
+737 
-745 STEYQWYQNK
+745 YQWYKNT
-755 ENSIEN
+755 ENDTTN
-761 GKKIPGATESIY
+761 GTLIPGATESSYEPDI
-773 SPNVKELGT
+773 KEAGKT
-782 NYYYC
+782 YYYC
-787 KIKAV
+787 
-792 LRGNIAGKGFRI
+792 RI
-804 YSDEIYTDIVS
+804 RYQLDARTQKKDKTINSAFVYSDTACVTVTEA
-815 VIVIETPLPWEGKG
+815 PLPWEGNG
-829 TESFPYLIKTASDI
+829 TESSPYLLKTASDVKN
-843 EDLRDKVNKE
+843 LRDKVNTE
-853 GFSFDDT
+853 GFSFENT

-879 TKDGR
+879 TRDGK
-884 KDLKNGE
+884 KDLQNGA

-905 TVTVPEGGLPLFGY
+905 TVTIPEGGLPLFGY
-919 VRNTRIRN
+919 VQNTRIKN
-927 LNIYGKKIAGYGL
+927 LNIYGIKIAGYGL

-945 GVGLSGVAVEID
+945 GVGLSGMAVEID
-957 NVTLKSGSSTLKA
+957 NVTLKSGSSTLKS
-970 GLLGANKTMSAYAG
+970 GLLGANKTMSPYAG

-994 NCTIEKDVVIGYSK
+994 NCTIEKDVVIGYDRN
-1008 KETEIGAI
+1008 ENEIGAI

-1064 EASGELAGGIAGG
+1064 EASGEVAGGIAGG
-1077 GYDDSSAPNG
+1077 GYDNSTAPNG
-1087 CKITINSCVSEGTVT
+1087 CKITINSCSSEGSIT

-1110 LGADLYVAQTWDN
+1110 LGGDLYVAQTWNN
-1123 CLYTFK
+1123 CTYTFK

-1137 KAASQN
+1137 QATKADAV
-1143 PSYVGGIIGFYD
+1143 YVGGIIGFYD
-1155 SLNRIDAITNNYYSK
+1155 SLNRIDDITNNYYAK
-1170 DCGADKAI
+1170 DCGADKGI
-1178 GFVKY
+1178 GFVRY
-1183 IDTSCT
+1183 IDTNCL
-1189 THETASGAIYF
+1189 THETASGAIYVN
-1200 STEKETTVCPKVEG
+1200 TEKETTSCPKVEG
-1214 CGWQK
+1214 CGWQT

-1227 LGADIGKLFST
+1227 LGADQEKLVST
-1238 EGLRTYVD
+1238 EGLRVYVD

-1535 TWKTTARATV
+1535 TWKTTAKATV

-1614 VYKNG
+1614 VDKKG

-1707 GRRKGI
+1707 GRRKGT

>member
-16 VFLLVLQLPVNAFA
+16 VFLLVLQLPVNVFA

-74 DFTEEIPEEDSVDV
+74 NIEEEIPVEDSFDV
-88 EEEIDTDADPDM
+88 EEETDTSSDFDM

-116 GSIALFSDGT
+116 GSTVLFSDGT
-126 DQSED
+126 EQSEED
-131 KTNEEKEIQVTVS
+131 TAKEEIQVTVS
-144 VSKDGKFLDDKDG
+144 ISKDGKFLDDKDG
-157 QPMAGRTVTLSGQS
+157 NPMAGRTVTLTGQS
-171 SYTMDDALRMAHDLY
+171 SYTMDDALKAAHDLY
-186 YSGGAEK
+186 YPGGAEA
-193 GYDYHEDDKGVFD
+193 GYDFHEDETGNYD
-206 GVIYKLWGYS
+206 GLIYKLWGYDRS
-216 KSDVPYIKSALNH
+216 SVPGIRYA
-229 DTREYGSALGRNVQ
+229 RNNDCKNYQESLTQSVV
-243 DGDELHFYI
+243 DGDSLNFYI
-252 QQTKGTDRLAFFTEN
+252 EQRKNQDRLAFFTETE
-267 EITASQGEA
+267 EIITQDEHA
-276 VELQLR
+276 ELHLR
-282 QGNSSGSGFS
+282 QSNINGTAFS
-292 SCEGASIYIDG
+292 ECSGASIYIDG
-303 EKQEDVL
+303 VKQDGL
-310 TDADGK
+310 ITDESGK
-316 VTLPALTA
+316 VTLPSLEV
-324 RETPYFITAEKLID
+324 RDTPYFITAEKLVETSD
-338 NDGAKVTAISAAYAN
+338 QSMATAISAAYINIRVVSAAGQ
-353 VTIVPNDGNRG
+353 TG
-364 DYINSVT
+364 DYINCVNLKVT
-371 LGIYQNGIE
+371 DGNTQKEYQMDAP
-380 INKETINTFDGSQI
+380 DGEKMFI
-394 FTFPSGSSHGD
+394 LPSELSHGNI
-405 FYVSV
+405 YLSV
-410 SGSDN
+410 DEKESI
-415 LPEDCSL
+415 PENCSI
-422 YAVYNNPYD
+422 YAVYTNPSD
-431 GTVKRVKLSQ
+431 ETVCRVKLKEGFF
-441 NSPTLLKNTSVEYS
+441 TFLKNTSVKYS
-455 PKAIRSISFEVRKN
+455 YKAIRSVKLEVRQN
-469 GNVLQIVK
+469 GSMIQAAQ
-477 IPIHY
+477 IPISY
-482 KACLSSLTV
+482 KTHLRELTV
-491 SDSWGHELSTGL
+491 KNSWGHESECDLK
-503 QDTTESQNLEVT
+503 DTLDDQQFEIS
-515 VPKNTE
+515 VPQNTE
-521 YIDIAGSD
+521 YIDIGGWASGWGYLS
-529 NDCYGSIAENP
+529 ENP
-540 ELIAMDGVELTKRPL
+540 DLISIEGVELTNT
-555 GGALRFTPD
+555 GMGTLRFTPD
-564 WNSHSEYTAV
+564 WKQYSEYKV
-574 ITLKK
+574 YITLPEN
-579 DDAKYVSEDTVYT
+579 DEKYIFEATKYT
-592 LTIKPGDID
+592 LIITPGDID
-601 YTPVLTDNRPANY
+601 YTPILSYQGQEPGR
-614 YGIMQGETAEPF
+614 YGFMQDEESDPF
-626 TVSAVVLREG
+626 IIQPEVLRED
-636 EGILS
+636 EGRLS
-641 YQWYEGDLS
+641 YQWYQGNTSDQMEEIEG
-650 ADSIETYTL
+650 AV
-659 IKGATDSSY
+659 ASSY
-668 TISTDQAHAIKYYKC
+668 QVPTDTPHYYNYYKC
-683 VATYLIDGKKYCA
+683 IVSYEIDGKTYSA
-696 VSDGFGA
+696 ESDLYRVR
-703 IVYPHNI
+703 VYPLTLE
-710 NAPTIIEQ
+710 APQITKQ
-718 PQNLQCVKGTKA
+718 PADITGVKGVPLQDKLSVEISDIKQSDVKA
-730 SELAVKV
+730 R
-737 QNDSEFYI
+737 
-745 STEYQWYQNK
+745 YQWYKNT
-755 ENSIEN
+755 ENDTTN
-761 GKKIPGATESIY
+761 GTLIPGATESSYEPDI
-773 SPNVKELGT
+773 KEAGKT
-782 NYYYC
+782 YYYC
-787 KIKAV
+787 
-792 LRGNIAGKGFRI
+792 RI
-804 YSDEIYTDIVS
+804 RYQLDARTQKKDKTINSAFVYSDTACVTVTEA
-815 VIVIETPLPWEGKG
+815 PLPWEGNG
-829 TESFPYLIKTASDI
+829 TENSPYLLKTASDI
-843 EDLRDKVNKE
+843 EALRDKVNTE
-853 GFSFDDT
+853 GFSFENT
-860 YFQLTE
+860 YFQLTA

-945 GVGLSGVAVEID
+945 GVGLSGTAVEID
-957 NVTLKSGSSTLKA
+957 NVTLKSGSSTLKS
-970 GLLGANKTMSAYAG
+970 GLLGANKTVSGYSG

-994 NCTIEKDVVIGYSK
+994 NCTIEKDVVIGYDRN
-1008 KETEIGAI
+1008 ENEIGAI
-1016 AGRMQGTVENCVSY
+1016 AGRMQGTVEDCVSY
-1030 ATVYGTSYVGGII
+1030 AIVYGTSYVGGII

-1064 EASGELAGGIAGG
+1064 EASGEVAGGIVGG
-1077 GYDDSSAPNG
+1077 GYDNSTAPNG
-1087 CKITINSCVSEGTVT
+1087 CKITINSCSAEGSIT

-1110 LGADLYVAQTWDN
+1110 LGGDLYVAQTWNN
-1123 CLYTFK
+1123 CTYTFK

-1137 KAASQN
+1137 QATKADAA
-1143 PSYVGGIIGFYD
+1143 YVGGIIGFYD
-1155 SLNRIDAITNNYYSK
+1155 SLNRIDDITNNYYAK
-1170 DCGADKAI
+1170 DCGADKGI
-1178 GFVKY
+1178 GFVRY
-1183 IDTSCT
+1183 IDTNCL
-1189 THETASGAIYF
+1189 THETASGATYVN
-1200 STEKETTVCPKVEG
+1200 TEKETTSCPKVEG
-1214 CGWQK
+1214 CGWQT

-1227 LGADIGKLFST
+1227 LGADQEKLVST
-1238 EGLRTYVD
+1238 EGLRVYVD

-1257 FYLGEDLDLSGMKVV
+1257 FCLGEDLDLSGMKVV

-1352 NLDTWIAAKDYT
+1352 NLDIWIAAKDYT

-1370 VLELLKEVLSKN
+1370 VLELLKEVLAKN

-1397 ITKDGQELAEFSN
+1397 ITKGGQELAEFSN

-1535 TWKTTARATV
+1535 TWKTTAKATV

-1578 SSITLKRKQATT
+1578 SSITLRRKQATT

-1614 VYKNG
+1614 VDKNG

-1707 GRRKGI
+1707 GRRKGT

>member
-1 MKKTK
+1 MKKIK

-37 PYSSEENFTDEQDI
+37 PYSSKENFTDEQDI

-59 DQNDVEESSDSQDQI
+59 DQTDVEEASDSEDQI
-74 DFTEEIPEEDSVDV
+74 DIEEEIPVEDSFDV
-88 EEEIDTDADPDM
+88 EEETDTSSDLDM

-116 GSIALFSDGT
+116 GSTVLFSDGT
-126 DQSED
+126 EQSEED
-131 KTNEEKEIQVTVS
+131 TAKEEIQVTVS
-144 VSKDGKFLDDKDG
+144 ISKDGKFLDDKDG
-157 QPMAGRTVTLSGQS
+157 NPMAGRTVTLTGQS
-171 SYTMDDALRMAHDLY
+171 SYTMDDALKAAHNLY
-186 YSGGAEK
+186 YPGGAEA
-193 GYDYHEDDKGVFD
+193 GYDFHEDETGNYD
-206 GVIYKLWGYS
+206 GLIYKLWGYDRNS
-216 KSDVPYIKSALNH
+216 VPGIRYA
-229 DTREYGSALGRNVQ
+229 RNNDCKNYQESLTQNV
-243 DGDELHFYI
+243 DNGDSLHFYI
-252 QQTKGTDRLAFFTEN
+252 QQRKSQDRLAFFTET
-267 EITASQGEA
+267 EETITQGEPA
-276 VELQLR
+276 ELHLR
-282 QGNSSGSGFS
+282 QSNINGTAFS
-292 SCEGASIYIDG
+292 ECSGASIYIDG
-303 EKQEDVL
+303 VKQDGL
-310 TDADGK
+310 ITDESGK
-316 VTLPALTA
+316 VTLPSLEV
-324 RETPYFITAEKLID
+324 RDTPYFITAEKLVETSD
-338 NDGAKVTAISAAYAN
+338 QSMATAISAAYINIRVVSAAGQ
-353 VTIVPNDGNRG
+353 TG
-364 DYINSVT
+364 DYINCVNLKVT
-371 LGIYQNGIE
+371 DGDTQKEYQMDAP
-380 INKETINTFDGSQI
+380 DGEKMFI
-394 FTFPSGSSHGD
+394 LPSELSHGNI
-405 FYVSV
+405 YLSV
-410 SGSDN
+410 DEKESI
-415 LPEDCSL
+415 PENCSI
-422 YAVYNNPYD
+422 YAVYTNPSD
-431 GTVKRVKLSQ
+431 ETVCRVKLKEGFF
-441 NSPTLLKNTSVEYS
+441 TFLKNTSVKYS
-455 PKAIRSISFEVRKN
+455 YKAIRSVKLEVRQN
-469 GNVLQIVK
+469 GSMIQAAQ
-477 IPIHY
+477 IPISY
-482 KACLSSLTV
+482 KTHLRELTV
-491 SDSWGHELSTGL
+491 KNSWGHESECDLK
-503 QDTTESQNLEVT
+503 DTLDDQQFEIS
-515 VPKNTE
+515 VPQNTE
-521 YIDIAGSD
+521 YIDIGGWASVWGYLS
-529 NDCYGSIAENP
+529 ENP
-540 ELIAMDGVELTKRPL
+540 DLISIEGVELTNT
-555 GGALRFTPD
+555 GMGTLRFTPD
-564 WNSHSEYTAV
+564 WKQYSEYKV
-574 ITLKK
+574 YITLPEN
-579 DDAKYVSEDTVYT
+579 DEKYIFEATKYT
-592 LTIKPGDID
+592 LIITPGDID
-601 YTPVLTDNRPANY
+601 YTPILSYQGQEPGR
-614 YGIMQGETAEPF
+614 YGFMQDEESDSFIIQPE
-626 TVSAVVLREG
+626 VLRED
-636 EGILS
+636 EGRLS
-641 YQWYEGDLS
+641 YQWYQGNTSDQMEEIEG
-650 ADSIETYTL
+650 AV
-659 IKGATDSSY
+659 ASSY
-668 TISTDQAHAIKYYKC
+668 QVPTDIPHYYNYYKC
-683 VATYLIDGKKYCA
+683 IVSHEIDGKTYSA
-696 VSDGFGA
+696 ESGLYRVR
-703 IVYPHNI
+703 VYPLTLE
-710 NAPTIIEQ
+710 APQITKQ
-718 PQNLQCVKGTKA
+718 PADMTGVKGVPLQDKLSVEISDIKQSDVKA
-730 SELAVKV
+730 R
-737 QNDSEFYI
+737 
-745 STEYQWYQNK
+745 YQWYKNT
-755 ENSIEN
+755 ENDTTN
-761 GKKIPGATESIY
+761 GTLIPGATESSYEPDI
-773 SPNVKELGT
+773 KEAGKT
-782 NYYYC
+782 YYYC
-787 KIKAV
+787 
-792 LRGNIAGKGFRI
+792 RI
-804 YSDEIYTDIVS
+804 RYQLDARTQKKDKTINSAFVYSDTACVTVTEA
-815 VIVIETPLPWEGKG
+815 PLPWEGNG
-829 TESFPYLIKTASDI
+829 TENSPYLLKTASDI
-843 EDLRDKVNKE
+843 EALRDKVNTE
-853 GFSFDDT
+853 GFSFENT
-860 YFQLTE
+860 YFQLTA

-905 TVTVPEGGLPLFGY
+905 TVIVPEGGLPLFGY

-945 GVGLSGVAVEID
+945 GVGLSGTAVEID
-957 NVTLKSGSSTLKA
+957 NVTLKSGSSTLKS
-970 GLLGANKTMSAYAG
+970 GLLGANKTVSGYSG

-994 NCTIEKDVVIGYSK
+994 NCTIEKDVVIGYDRN
-1008 KETEIGAI
+1008 ENEIGAI
-1016 AGRMQGTVENCVSY
+1016 AGRMQGTVEDCVSY
-1030 ATVYGTSYVGGII
+1030 AIVYGTSYVGGII

-1064 EASGELAGGIAGG
+1064 EASGEVAGGIVGG
-1077 GYDDSSAPNG
+1077 GYDNSTAPNG
-1087 CKITINSCVSEGTVT
+1087 CKITINSCSSEGSIT

-1110 LGADLYVAQTWDN
+1110 LGGDLYVAQTWNN
-1123 CLYTFK
+1123 CTYTFK

-1137 KAASQN
+1137 QATKADAA
-1143 PSYVGGIIGFYD
+1143 YVGGIIGFYD
-1155 SLNRIDAITNNYYSK
+1155 SLNRIDDITNNYYAK
-1170 DCGADKAI
+1170 DCGADKGI
-1178 GFVKY
+1178 GFVRY
-1183 IDTSCT
+1183 IDTNCL
-1189 THETASGAIYF
+1189 THETASGATYVN
-1200 STEKETTVCPKVEG
+1200 TEKETTSCPKVEG
-1214 CGWQK
+1214 CGWQT

-1227 LGADIGKLFST
+1227 LGADQEKLVST
-1238 EGLRTYVD
+1238 EGLRVYVD

-1257 FYLGEDLDLSGMKVV
+1257 FCLGEDLDLSGMKVV

-1535 TWKTTARATV
+1535 TWKTTAKATV

-1566 GSKLKAT
+1566 GSKLKAA

-1578 SSITLKRKQATT
+1578 SSLTLRRKQTTT

-1614 VYKNG
+1614 VDKNG

-1707 GRRKGI
+1707 GRRKGT

>member
-37 PYSSEENFTDEQDI
+37 PYSFEENFTEKQDVT
-51 SEESDSSG
+51 EESDSSG
-59 DQNDVEESSDSQDQI
+59 DQTGVEESSNSQDQI
-74 DFTEEIPEEDSVDV
+74 DIEEEIPAEDSFDV
-88 EEEIDTDADPDM
+88 GEETDTSSDLDM

-131 KTNEEKEIQVTVS
+131 RTNEEKEIQVTVS
-144 VSKDGKFLDDKDG
+144 ISKDGKFLDDKDG
-157 QPMAGRTVTLSGQS
+157 NPMAGRTVTLTGQS
-171 SYTMDDALRMAHDLY
+171 SYTMDDALRLAHELY
-186 YSGGAEK
+186 YPGGADA
-193 GYDYHEDDKGVFD
+193 GYDYHADDAGIFD
-206 GVIYKLWGYS
+206 GVIYRLWGYD
-216 KSDVPYIKSALNH
+216 KKNVPYIKSSLNR
-229 DTREYGSALGRNVQ
+229 DSANYGSALGRTVQ
-243 DGDELHFYI
+243 DGDEMHFFI
-252 QQTKGTDRLAFFTEN
+252 QQKKGQDKLAFFTE
-267 EITASQGEA
+267 E
-276 VELQLR
+276 ELTVTEGKTVKLKLR
-282 QGNSSGSGFS
+282 QEDDGGRAYSN
-292 SCEGASIYIDG
+292 CEGASIYIDG
-303 EKQEDVL
+303 KKQENLV
-310 TDADGK
+310 TDENGE
-316 VTLPALTA
+316 VTISYLESRTA
-324 RETPYFITAEKLID
+324 PYFITAEKLTESTNGSI
-338 NDGAKVTAISAAYAN
+338 TAISAAYAN
-353 VTIVPNDGNRG
+353 ITVVPANSQSGE
-364 DYINSVT
+364 YISKIKLQLEKSGKKSEN
-371 LGIYQNGIE
+371 E
-380 INKETINTFDGSQI
+380 ILSDNAEQGM
-394 FTFPSGSSHGD
+394 TFPVELNHGD
-405 FYVSV
+405 FFVSV
-410 SGSDN
+410 ETTDDFPTDAS
-415 LPEDCSL
+415 
-422 YAVYNNPYD
+422 VYVVYTNPLD
-431 GTVKRVKLSQ
+431 GIVYRKKVSQ
-441 NSPTLLKNTSVEYS
+441 DTQNYLKNTSDSKSYN
-455 PKAIRSISFEVRKN
+455 AITSIKFEVCQS
-469 GNVLQIVK
+469 GNILQEIQV
-477 IPIHY
+477 PIYY
-482 KACLSSLTV
+482 KDHLSSLTLY
-491 SDSWGHELSTGL
+491 DSWGKEISTDLADSLEDQEINVEVPENSQFVDLNGSS
-503 QDTTESQNLEVT
+503 DTW
-515 VPKNTE
+515 
-521 YIDIAGSD
+521 
-529 NDCYGSIAENP
+529 GSIAENL
-540 ELIAMDGVELTKRPL
+540 ELISIENAEFENVSGHV
-555 GGALRFTPD
+555 RFIPD
-564 WNSHSEYTAV
+564 WKKYDEYEAV
-574 ITLKK
+574 IILKK
-579 DDAKYVSEDTVYT
+579 DEKRCISEDTVYT
-592 LTIKPGDID
+592 IHIKPGETD
-601 YTPVLTDNRPANY
+601 YTPILTDNREPNGV
-614 YGIMQGETAEPF
+614 GIMQGEKAEPF
-626 TVSAVVLREG
+626 IVQASVLQENEG
-636 EGILS
+636 KLS
-641 YQWYEGDLS
+641 YQWYVSSS
-650 ADSIETYTL
+650 ASSDIKDYDKIEN
-659 IKGATDSSY
+659 AVENSY
-668 TISTDQAHAIKYYKC
+668 TINTTQPQYYRYYRC
-683 VATYLIDGKKYCA
+683 LVSYEINTHLYTATSNVFSA
-696 VSDGFGA
+696 R
-703 IVYPHNI
+703 VYPHVADKPVI
-710 NAPTIIEQ
+710 LQQ
-718 PQNLQCVKGTKA
+718 PKDTTYVKGIPITEKLEIVVQK
-730 SELAVKV
+730 SNEFGVK
-737 QNDSEFYI
+737 
-745 STEYQWYQNK
+745 TEYQWYQNRV
-755 ENSIEN
+755 NSTQDGIL
-761 GKKIPGATESIY
+761 ISGATENTY
-773 SPNVKELGT
+773 SPEIKETGIT
-782 NYYYC
+782 YYYC
-787 KIKAV
+787 KVKT
-792 LRGNIAGKGFRI
+792 NILAYINGDGVKI
-804 YSDEIYTDIVS
+804 SSEEICSDIACVTVTEA
-815 VIVIETPLPWEGKG
+815 PLPWEGNG
-829 TESFPYLIKTASDI
+829 SESSPYLLKTASDV
-843 EDLRDKVNKE
+843 EALRDKVNTE
-853 GFSFDDT
+853 GFSFENT

-945 GVGLSGVAVEID
+945 GVGLSGMAVEID
-957 NVTLKSGSSTLKA
+957 NVTLKSGSSTLKS
-970 GLLGANKTMSAYAG
+970 GLLGANKTMSPYAG

-994 NCTIEKDVVIGYSK
+994 NCTIEKDVVIGYDRN
-1008 KETEIGAI
+1008 ENEIGAI
-1016 AGRMQGTVENCVSY
+1016 AGRMQGTVEDCVSY
-1030 ATVYGTSYVGGII
+1030 AIVYGTSYVGGII

-1064 EASGELAGGIAGG
+1064 EASGEVAGGIVGG
-1077 GYDDSSAPNG
+1077 GYDNSTAPNG
-1087 CKITINSCVSEGTVT
+1087 CKITINNCSSEGSIT

-1110 LGADLYVAQTWDN
+1110 LGGDLYVAQTWNN
-1123 CLYTFK
+1123 CTYTFK
-1129 NNSFTGKV
+1129 NNSFTGTV
-1137 KAASQN
+1137 QATKADAA
-1143 PSYVGGIIGFYD
+1143 YVGGIIGFYD
-1155 SLNRIDAITNNYYSK
+1155 SLNRIDDITNNYYAK
-1170 DCGADKAI
+1170 DCGADKGI
-1178 GFVKY
+1178 GFVRY
-1183 IDTSCT
+1183 IDTNCL
-1189 THETASGAIYF
+1189 THETASGATYVN
-1200 STEKETTVCPKVEG
+1200 TEKETTSCPKVEG
-1214 CGWQK
+1214 CGWQT

-1227 LGADIGKLFST
+1227 LGADLEKLVST
-1238 EGLRTYVD
+1238 EGLRVYVD

-1315 VKVLKKD
+1315 VKVLKKN

-1535 TWKTTARATV
+1535 TWKTTAKATV

-1566 GSKLKAT
+1566 GSKLKAA

-1578 SSITLKRKQATT
+1578 SSLTLRRKQTTT

-1614 VYKNG
+1614 VDKNG

-1702 KGVVK
+1702 KGVIK
-1707 GRRKGI
+1707 GRRKGT
-1713 VTITVKSGKV
+1713 VTVTVKSGKV

>member
-37 PYSSEENFTDEQDI
+37 PYSSEENFTDEQDV
-51 SEESDSSG
+51 SEKSDSLG
-59 DQNDVEESSDSQDQI
+59 DQTDVEEASDSKDQI
-74 DFTEEIPEEDSVDV
+74 DIEEEIPEEDSFDV
-88 EEEIDTDADPDM
+88 GEETDTSSDLDM

-106 EFTSEDEFTD
+106 EFTD
-116 GSIALFSDGT
+116 GSDALFSDGT
-126 DQSED
+126 DQSEGE
-131 KTNEEKEIQVTVS
+131 TGESKEIQVTVS

-171 SYTMDDALRMAHDLY
+171 SYTMDDAIRVAHDLY

-206 GVIYKLWGYS
+206 GVIYKLWGYN
-216 KSDVPYIKSALNH
+216 KNDVPYIKSALNH
-229 DTREYGSALGRNVQ
+229 DTRNYGSALGRNVQ

-276 VELQLR
+276 VQLQLR
-282 QGNSSGSGFS
+282 QSSSSGSSFS
-292 SCEGASIYIDG
+292 NCEGASIYIDG
-303 EKQEDVL
+303 VKQEDIL

-316 VTLPALTA
+316 VTLPTLEA

-353 VTIVPNDGNRG
+353 VTVVPDDGDSG
-364 DYINSVT
+364 DYINSVA
-371 LGIYQNGIE
+371 LGIYQNGSE
-380 INKETINTFDGSQI
+380 INKETINIFDGSQFFI
-394 FTFPSGSSHGD
+394 FPSGSSHGD
-405 FYVSV
+405 FYATIK
-410 SGSDN
+410 GSDN

-422 YAVYNNPYD
+422 YAVYTNPSD

-455 PKAIRSISFEVRKN
+455 PKAILSISFEVRKK
-469 GNVLQIVK
+469 GNVLQTVK

-491 SDSWGHELSTGL
+491 SDSWDHEISTGL
-503 QDTTESQNLEVT
+503 KNIAEDQDLEVS
-515 VPKNTE
+515 VPVNTK
-521 YIDIAGSD
+521 YIDISGSD
-529 NDCYGSIAENP
+529 MDCWGSIAEHP
-540 ELIAMDGVELTKRPL
+540 ELITLDGAELTEKPL

-564 WNSHSEYTAV
+564 WEKYSEYKAV
-574 ITLKK
+574 ITLPK
-579 DDAKYVSEDTVYT
+579 DESKFISENTVYT
-592 LTIKPGDID
+592 LTIKPGDTD
-601 YTPVLTDNRPANY
+601 YTPVLTDNSADS
-614 YGIMQGETAEPF
+614 YGFMQGETAKPF
-626 TVSAVVLREG
+626 TVSAAVLREN
-636 EGILS
+636 EGSLS
-641 YQWYEGDLS
+641 YQWYECDTPANANL
-650 ADSIETYTL
+650 IEKYTL
-659 IKGATDSSY
+659 IPGASEPSY
-668 TISTDQAHAIKYYKC
+668 TISTEQAHAVHYYKC
-683 VATYLIDGKKYCA
+683 VVTYTIDGKNYSV
-696 VSDGFGA
+696 VSNFFSTT
-703 IVYPHNI
+703 VFPHSIDN
-710 NAPTIIEQ
+710 PIITEQ
-718 PQNLQCVKGTKA
+718 PQNLQCVRGTKA
-730 SELAVKV
+730 PDLTVTV
-737 QNDSEFYI
+737 QNDSEFSI
-745 STEYQWYQNK
+745 KTEYQWYRNT
-755 ENSIEN
+755 ENN
-761 GKKIPGATESIY
+761 VDGGQKISGATESSYAPDI
-773 SPNVKELGT
+773 KEIGT
-782 NYYYC
+782 TYYFC
-787 KIKAV
+787 KIRAV
-792 LRGNIAGKGFRI
+792 LSGKTDGKKFKI
-804 YSDEIYTDIVS
+804 YSDEIVTDVVS
-815 VIVIETPLPWEGKG
+815 VIVTDAPLPWEGKG
-829 TESFPYLIKTASDI
+829 TESSPYLIKTASDI

-860 YFQLTE
+860 YFQLAE
-866 DITLPTGWKPIGV
+866 DISLPDGWKPIGA
-879 TKDGR
+879 TKNGR
-884 KDLKNGE
+884 VDLQGGE

-896 SGIFDGNNH
+896 SGTLDGNNH
-905 TVTVPEGGLPLFGY
+905 TVTIPEGGLPLFGY

-927 LNIYGKKIAGYGL
+927 LNIYGTKIAGYGL
-940 VNNFE
+940 INNFE
-945 GVGLSGVAVEID
+945 GVGLSGTAVEID

-1016 AGRMQGTVENCVSY
+1016 AGRMQGTVENCISY
-1030 ATVYGTSYVGGII
+1030 ATVYGSSYVGGII

-1064 EASGELAGGIAGG
+1064 EASSEVAGGIAGG
-1077 GYDDSSAPNG
+1077 GYDNSTAPNG
-1087 CKITINSCVSEGTVT
+1087 CKITINSCSAEGSIT

-1110 LGADLYVAQTWDN
+1110 LGGDLYVAQTWNN
-1123 CLYTFK
+1123 CTYTFK

-1137 KAASQN
+1137 QATKADAA
-1143 PSYVGGIIGFYD
+1143 YVGGIIGFYD
-1155 SLNRIDAITNNYYSK
+1155 SLNRIDDITNNYYAK
-1170 DCGADKAI
+1170 DCGADKGI
-1178 GFVKY
+1178 GFVRY
-1183 IDTSCT
+1183 IDTNCL
-1189 THETASGAIYF
+1189 THETASGATYVN
-1200 STEKETTVCPKVEG
+1200 TEKETTSCPKVEG
-1214 CGWQK
+1214 CGWQT

-1227 LGADIGKLFST
+1227 LGADQEKLVST
-1238 EGLRTYVD
+1238 EGLRVYVD

-1257 FYLGEDLDLSGMKVV
+1257 FYLGEDLDLTGMKAV

-1315 VKVLKKD
+1315 VRVLKKD

-1438 EIVFHYT
+1438 EIIFHYT

-1451 HDHVWDSKWNFDK
+1451 HDHVWDSKWTSDK
-1464 DAHWHECVAMYGKCD
+1464 TAHWHECVAMYGKCD

-1520 EKTETIPVIAHTHKY
+1520 EKMETIPVIAHTHKY
-1535 TWKTTARATV
+1535 TWKTTAKATV

-1578 SSITLKRKQATT
+1578 SSLTLRRKQTTT

-1614 VYKNG
+1614 VDKNG

-1636 KSGKKATLKVK
+1636 KRGKKATLKVK

-1707 GRRKGI
+1707 GRRKGT

>member
-37 PYSSEENFTDEQDI
+37 PYSFEENFTEKQDVT
-51 SEESDSSG
+51 EESDSSG
-59 DQNDVEESSDSQDQI
+59 DQTGVEESSNSQDQI
-74 DFTEEIPEEDSVDV
+74 DIEEEIPAEDSFDV
-88 EEEIDTDADPDM
+88 GEETDTSSDLDM

-106 EFTSEDEFTD
+106 EFASEDEFTD

-131 KTNEEKEIQVTVS
+131 RTNEEKEIQVTVS
-144 VSKDGKFLDDKDG
+144 ISKDGKFLDDKDG
-157 QPMAGRTVTLSGQS
+157 NPMAGRTVTLTGQS
-171 SYTMDDALRMAHDLY
+171 SYTMDDALRLAHELY
-186 YSGGAEK
+186 YPGGADA
-193 GYDYHEDDKGVFD
+193 GYDYHADDAGIFD
-206 GVIYKLWGYS
+206 GVIYRLWGYD
-216 KSDVPYIKSALNH
+216 KKNVPYIKSSLNR
-229 DTREYGSALGRNVQ
+229 DSANYGSALGRTVQ
-243 DGDELHFYI
+243 DGDEMHFFI
-252 QQTKGTDRLAFFTEN
+252 QQKKGQDKLAFFTE
-267 EITASQGEA
+267 E
-276 VELQLR
+276 ELTVTEGKTVKLKLR
-282 QGNSSGSGFS
+282 QEDDGGRAYSN
-292 SCEGASIYIDG
+292 CEGASIYIDG
-303 EKQEDVL
+303 KKQENLV
-310 TDADGK
+310 TDENGE
-316 VTLPALTA
+316 VTISYLESRTA
-324 RETPYFITAEKLID
+324 PYFITAEKLTESTNGSI
-338 NDGAKVTAISAAYAN
+338 TAISAAYAN
-353 VTIVPNDGNRG
+353 ITVVPANSQSGE
-364 DYINSVT
+364 YISKIK
-371 LGIYQNGIE
+371 LQLEKSGKKSEKE
-380 INKETINTFDGSQI
+380 ILSDNAEQGM
-394 FTFPSGSSHGD
+394 TFPVELNHGD
-405 FYVSV
+405 FFVSV
-410 SGSDN
+410 ETTDDFPTDAS
-415 LPEDCSL
+415 
-422 YAVYNNPYD
+422 VYVVYTNPLD
-431 GTVKRVKLSQ
+431 GIVYRKKVSQ
-441 NSPTLLKNTSVEYS
+441 DTQNYLKNTSDSKSYN
-455 PKAIRSISFEVRKN
+455 AITSIKFEVCQS
-469 GNVLQIVK
+469 GNILQEIQV
-477 IPIHY
+477 PIYY
-482 KACLSSLTV
+482 KDHLSSLTLY
-491 SDSWGHELSTGL
+491 DSWGKEISTDLADSLEDQEINVEVPENSQFVDLNGSS
-503 QDTTESQNLEVT
+503 DTW
-515 VPKNTE
+515 
-521 YIDIAGSD
+521 
-529 NDCYGSIAENP
+529 GSIAENL
-540 ELIAMDGVELTKRPL
+540 ELISIENAEFENVSGHV
-555 GGALRFTPD
+555 RFIPD
-564 WNSHSEYTAV
+564 WKKYDEYEAV
-574 ITLKK
+574 IILKK
-579 DDAKYVSEDTVYT
+579 DEKRCISEDTVYT
-592 LTIKPGDID
+592 IHIKPGETD
-601 YTPVLTDNRPANY
+601 YTPILTDNREPNGV
-614 YGIMQGETAEPF
+614 GIMQGEKAEPF
-626 TVSAVVLREG
+626 IVQASVLQENEG
-636 EGILS
+636 KLS
-641 YQWYEGDLS
+641 YQWYVSSS
-650 ADSIETYTL
+650 ASSDIKDYDKIEN
-659 IKGATDSSY
+659 AVENSY
-668 TISTDQAHAIKYYKC
+668 TINTTQPQYYRYYRC
-683 VATYLIDGKKYCA
+683 LVSYEINTHLYTATSNVFSA
-696 VSDGFGA
+696 R
-703 IVYPHNI
+703 VYPHVADKPVI
-710 NAPTIIEQ
+710 LQQ
-718 PQNLQCVKGTKA
+718 PKDTTYVKGIPITEKLEIVVQK
-730 SELAVKV
+730 SNEFGVK
-737 QNDSEFYI
+737 
-745 STEYQWYQNK
+745 TEYQWYQNRV
-755 ENSIEN
+755 NSTQDGIL
-761 GKKIPGATESIY
+761 ISGATENTY
-773 SPNVKELGT
+773 SPEIKETGIT
-782 NYYYC
+782 YYYC
-787 KIKAV
+787 KVKT
-792 LRGNIAGKGFRI
+792 NILAYINGDGVKI
-804 YSDEIYTDIVS
+804 SSEEICSDIACVTVTEA
-815 VIVIETPLPWEGKG
+815 PLPWEGNG
-829 TESFPYLIKTASDI
+829 SESSPYLLKTASDV
-843 EDLRDKVNKE
+843 EALRDKVNTE
-853 GFSFDDT
+853 GFSFENT

-945 GVGLSGVAVEID
+945 GVGLSGMAVEID
-957 NVTLKSGSSTLKA
+957 NVTLKSGSSTLKS
-970 GLLGANKTMSAYAG
+970 GLLGANKTMSPYAG

-994 NCTIEKDVVIGYSK
+994 NCTIEKDVVIGYDRN
-1008 KETEIGAI
+1008 ENEIGAI
-1016 AGRMQGTVENCVSY
+1016 AGRMQGTVEDCVSY
-1030 ATVYGTSYVGGII
+1030 AIVYGTSYVGGII

-1064 EASGELAGGIAGG
+1064 EASGEVAGGIVGG
-1077 GYDDSSAPNG
+1077 GYDNSTAPNG
-1087 CKITINSCVSEGTVT
+1087 CKITINSCSSEGSIT

-1110 LGADLYVAQTWDN
+1110 LGGDLYVAQTWNN
-1123 CLYTFK
+1123 CTYTFK

-1137 KAASQN
+1137 QATKADAA
-1143 PSYVGGIIGFYD
+1143 YVGGIIGFYD
-1155 SLNRIDAITNNYYSK
+1155 SLNRIDDITNNYYAK
-1170 DCGADKAI
+1170 DCGADKGI
-1178 GFVKY
+1178 GFVRY
-1183 IDTSCT
+1183 IDTNCL
-1189 THETASGAIYF
+1189 THETASGATYVN
-1200 STEKETTVCPKVEG
+1200 TEKETTSCPKVEG
-1214 CGWQK
+1214 CGWQT

-1227 LGADIGKLFST
+1227 LGADQEKLVST
-1238 EGLRTYVD
+1238 EGLRVYVD

-1257 FYLGEDLDLSGMKVV
+1257 FCLGEDLDLSGMKVV

-1315 VKVLKKD
+1315 VKVLKKN

-1438 EIVFHYT
+1438 EIIFHYT

-1451 HDHVWDSKWNFDK
+1451 HDHVWDSKWTSDK
-1464 DAHWHECVAMYGKCD
+1464 TAHWHECVAMYGKCD

-1535 TWKTTARATV
+1535 TWKTTAKATV

-1566 GSKLKAT
+1566 GSKLKAA

-1578 SSITLKRKQATT
+1578 SSLTLRRKQTTT

-1614 VYKNG
+1614 VDKNG
-1619 KIKAGTKTGTAK
+1619 KIKAGTKTGTEK

-1636 KSGKKATLKVK
+1636 KSGNKATLKVK

-1707 GRRKGI
+1707 GRRKGT

>member
-16 VFLLVLQLPVNAFA
+16 VFLLVLQLPVNVFA
-30 GEWVDNT
+30 EEWVDNT
-37 PYSSEENFTDEQDI
+37 PYSSEENFIDEQDI
-51 SEESDSSG
+51 SEESDSSD
-59 DQNDVEESSDSQDQI
+59 DQTDVEEASDSEDQI
-74 DFTEEIPEEDSVDV
+74 DFTEEIPMEDSVDV
-88 EEEIDTDADPDM
+88 EEETDTDADSDM
-100 EESGVS
+100 EESDVS

-116 GSIALFSDGT
+116 GSTALFSDGT
-126 DQSED
+126 VQSED
-131 KTNEEKEIQVTVS
+131 KTDEKKEIQVIVS
-144 VSKDGKFLDDKDG
+144 ISKDGKFLDDKDG
-157 QPMAGRTVTLSGQS
+157 NPMAGRTVTLTGQS
-171 SYTMDDALRMAHDLY
+171 SYTMDDALRLAHDLY
-186 YSGGAEK
+186 YPGGADA
-193 GYDYHEDDKGVFD
+193 GYDYHSDDAGIFD
-206 GVIYKLWGYS
+206 GVIYRLWGYD
-216 KSDVPYIKSALNH
+216 KKNVPYIKSSLNR
-229 DTREYGSALGRNVQ
+229 DSANYGSALGRTVQ
-243 DGDELHFYI
+243 DGDEMHFFI
-252 QQTKGTDRLAFFTEN
+252 QQKKGQDKLAFFTE
-267 EITASQGEA
+267 E
-276 VELQLR
+276 ELTVTEGKTVKLKLR
-282 QGNSSGSGFS
+282 QEDDGGRAYSN
-292 SCEGASIYIDG
+292 CEGASIYIDG
-303 EKQEDVL
+303 KKQENLV
-310 TDADGK
+310 TDENGE
-316 VTLPALTA
+316 VTLPYLESRTS
-324 RETPYFITAEKLID
+324 PYFVTAEKLTEST
-338 NDGAKVTAISAAYAN
+338 NGSVTAISAAYAN
-353 VTIVPNDGNRG
+353 ITVVPANSQSGE
-364 DYINSVT
+364 YISKIKLQLEKSGKKSEN
-371 LGIYQNGIE
+371 E
-380 INKETINTFDGSQI
+380 ILSDNAEQGM
-394 FTFPSGSSHGD
+394 TFPVELNHGD
-405 FYVSV
+405 FFVSV
-410 SGSDN
+410 ETTDDFPTDASV
-415 LPEDCSL
+415 
-422 YAVYNNPYD
+422 YAVYTNPLD
-431 GTVKRVKLSQ
+431 GIVYRKKVSQ
-441 NSPTLLKNTSVEYS
+441 DTQNYLKNTSDSKSYN
-455 PKAIRSISFEVRKN
+455 AITSIKFEVCQS
-469 GNVLQIVK
+469 GNILQEIQV
-477 IPIHY
+477 PIYY
-482 KACLSSLTV
+482 KDHLSSLTLY
-491 SDSWGHELSTGL
+491 DSWGKEISTDLADSLEDQEINVEVPENSQFIDLNGSS
-503 QDTTESQNLEVT
+503 DTW
-515 VPKNTE
+515 
-521 YIDIAGSD
+521 
-529 NDCYGSIAENP
+529 GSIAENL
-540 ELIAMDGVELTKRPL
+540 ELISIENAEFENVSGHV
-555 GGALRFTPD
+555 RFIPD
-564 WNSHSEYTAV
+564 WKKYDKYTAV

-579 DDAKYVSEDTVYT
+579 DEKRCISEDTVYT
-592 LTIKPGDID
+592 IHIRPGETD
-601 YTPVLTDNRPANY
+601 YTPILTDNREPNGV
-614 YGIMQGETAEPF
+614 GIMQGEKAEPF
-626 TVSAVVLREG
+626 IVQASVLQENEG
-636 EGILS
+636 KLS
-641 YQWYEGDLS
+641 YQWYVSSS
-650 ADSIETYTL
+650 ASSDIKDYDKIEN
-659 IKGATDSSY
+659 AVENSY
-668 TISTDQAHAIKYYKC
+668 TINTTQPQYYRYYRC
-683 VATYLIDGKKYCA
+683 LVSYEINTHLYTATSNVFSA
-696 VSDGFGA
+696 R
-703 IVYPHNI
+703 VYPHVADKPVI
-710 NAPTIIEQ
+710 LQQ
-718 PQNLQCVKGTKA
+718 PKDTTYVKGIPITEKLEIVVQK
-730 SELAVKV
+730 SNEFGVK
-737 QNDSEFYI
+737 
-745 STEYQWYQNK
+745 TEYQWYQNRV
-755 ENSIEN
+755 NSTQDGIL
-761 GKKIPGATESIY
+761 ISGATENTY
-773 SPNVKELGT
+773 SPEIKETGIT
-782 NYYYC
+782 YYYC
-787 KIKAV
+787 KVKT
-792 LRGNIAGKGFRI
+792 NILAYINGDGVKI
-804 YSDEIYTDIVS
+804 SSEEICSDIACVTVTEA
-815 VIVIETPLPWEGKG
+815 PLPWEGNG
-829 TESFPYLIKTASDI
+829 SESSPYLLKTASDV
-843 EDLRDKVNKE
+843 EALRDKVNTE
-853 GFSFDDT
+853 GFSFENT

-905 TVTVPEGGLPLFGY
+905 TVIIPEGGLPLFGY

-945 GVGLSGVAVEID
+945 GVGLSGMAVEID
-957 NVTLKSGSSTLKA
+957 NVTLKSGSSTLKS
-970 GLLGANKTMSAYAG
+970 GLLGANKTMSPYAG

-994 NCTIEKDVVIGYSK
+994 NCTIEKDVVIGYDRN
-1008 KETEIGAI
+1008 ENEIGAI
-1016 AGRMQGTVENCVSY
+1016 AGRMQGTVEDCVSY
-1030 ATVYGTSYVGGII
+1030 AIVYGTSYVGGII

-1064 EASGELAGGIAGG
+1064 EASGEVAGGIVGG
-1077 GYDDSSAPNG
+1077 GYDNSTAPNG
-1087 CKITINSCVSEGTVT
+1087 CKITINSCSSEGSIT

-1110 LGADLYVAQTWDN
+1110 LGGDLYVAQTWNN
-1123 CLYTFK
+1123 CTYTFK

-1137 KAASQN
+1137 QATKADAA
-1143 PSYVGGIIGFYD
+1143 YVGGIIGFYD
-1155 SLNRIDAITNNYYSK
+1155 SLNRIDDITNNYYAK
-1170 DCGADKAI
+1170 DCGADKGI
-1178 GFVKY
+1178 GFVRY
-1183 IDTSCT
+1183 IDTNCM
-1189 THETASGAIYF
+1189 THETASGATYVN
-1200 STEKETTVCPKVEG
+1200 TEKETTSCPKVEG
-1214 CGWQK
+1214 CGWQT

-1227 LGADIGKLFST
+1227 LGADQEKLVST
-1238 EGLRTYVD
+1238 EGLRVYVD

-1535 TWKTTARATV
+1535 TWKTTAKATV

-1578 SSITLKRKQATT
+1578 SSLTLRRKQATT

-1707 GRRKGI
+1707 GRRKGT

>member
-1 MKKTK
+1 MKKIK

-16 VFLLVLQLPVNAFA
+16 IFLLVLQLPVNAFA

-74 DFTEEIPEEDSVDV
+74 NIEEEIPVEDSFDV
-88 EEEIDTDADPDM
+88 EEETDTSSDFDM

-116 GSIALFSDGT
+116 GSTVLFSDGT
-126 DQSED
+126 EQSEED
-131 KTNEEKEIQVTVS
+131 TAKEEIQVTVS
-144 VSKDGKFLDDKDG
+144 ISKDGKFLDDKDG
-157 QPMAGRTVTLSGQS
+157 NPMAGRTVTLTGQS
-171 SYTMDDALRMAHDLY
+171 SYTMDDALKAAHDLY
-186 YSGGAEK
+186 YPGGAEA
-193 GYDYHEDDKGVFD
+193 GYDFHEDETGNYD
-206 GVIYKLWGYS
+206 GLIYKLWGYDRS
-216 KSDVPYIKSALNH
+216 SVPGIRYA
-229 DTREYGSALGRNVQ
+229 RNNDCKNYQESLTQSVV
-243 DGDELHFYI
+243 DGDSLNFYI
-252 QQTKGTDRLAFFTEN
+252 EQRKNQDRLAFFTETE
-267 EITASQGEA
+267 EIITQDEHA
-276 VELQLR
+276 ELHLR
-282 QGNSSGSGFS
+282 QSNINGTAFS
-292 SCEGASIYIDG
+292 ECSGASIYIDG
-303 EKQEDVL
+303 VKQDGL
-310 TDADGK
+310 ITDESGK
-316 VTLPALTA
+316 VTLPSLEV
-324 RETPYFITAEKLID
+324 RDTPYFITAEKLVETSD
-338 NDGAKVTAISAAYAN
+338 QSMATAISAAYINIRVVSAAGQ
-353 VTIVPNDGNRG
+353 TG
-364 DYINSVT
+364 DYINCVNLKVT
-371 LGIYQNGIE
+371 DGDTQKEYQMDAP
-380 INKETINTFDGSQI
+380 DGEKMFI
-394 FTFPSGSSHGD
+394 LPSELSHGNI
-405 FYVSV
+405 YLSV
-410 SGSDN
+410 DEKESI
-415 LPEDCSL
+415 PENCSI
-422 YAVYNNPYD
+422 YAVYTNPSD
-431 GTVKRVKLSQ
+431 ETVCRVKLKEGFF
-441 NSPTLLKNTSVEYS
+441 TFLKNTSVKYS
-455 PKAIRSISFEVRKN
+455 YKAIRSVKLEVRQN
-469 GNVLQIVK
+469 GSMIQAAQ
-477 IPIHY
+477 IPISY
-482 KACLSSLTV
+482 KTHLRELTV
-491 SDSWGHELSTGL
+491 KNSWGHESECDLK
-503 QDTTESQNLEVT
+503 DTLDDQQFEIS
-515 VPKNTE
+515 VPQNTE
-521 YIDIAGSD
+521 YIDIGGWASGWGYLS
-529 NDCYGSIAENP
+529 ENP
-540 ELIAMDGVELTKRPL
+540 DLISIEGVELTNT
-555 GGALRFTPD
+555 GMGTLRFTPD
-564 WNSHSEYTAV
+564 WKQYSEYKV
-574 ITLKK
+574 YITLPEN
-579 DDAKYVSEDTVYT
+579 DEKYIFEATKYT
-592 LTIKPGDID
+592 LIITPGDID
-601 YTPVLTDNRPANY
+601 YTPILSYQGQEPGR
-614 YGIMQGETAEPF
+614 YGFMQDEESDPF
-626 TVSAVVLREG
+626 IIQPEVLRED
-636 EGILS
+636 EGRLS
-641 YQWYEGDLS
+641 YQWYQGNTSDQMEEIEG
-650 ADSIETYTL
+650 AV
-659 IKGATDSSY
+659 ASSY
-668 TISTDQAHAIKYYKC
+668 QVPTDTPHYYNYYKC
-683 VATYLIDGKKYCA
+683 IVSYEIDGKTYSA
-696 VSDGFGA
+696 ESGLYRVR
-703 IVYPHNI
+703 VYPLTLE
-710 NAPTIIEQ
+710 APQITKQ
-718 PQNLQCVKGTKA
+718 PADITGVKGVPLQDKLSVEISDIKQSDVKA
-730 SELAVKV
+730 R
-737 QNDSEFYI
+737 
-745 STEYQWYQNK
+745 YQWYKNT
-755 ENSIEN
+755 ENDTTN
-761 GKKIPGATESIY
+761 GTLIPGATESSYEPDI
-773 SPNVKELGT
+773 KEAGKT
-782 NYYYC
+782 YYYC
-787 KIKAV
+787 
-792 LRGNIAGKGFRI
+792 RI
-804 YSDEIYTDIVS
+804 RYQLDARTQKKDKTINSAFVYSDTACVTVTEA
-815 VIVIETPLPWEGKG
+815 PLPWEGNG
-829 TESFPYLIKTASDI
+829 TENSPYLLKTASDI
-843 EDLRDKVNKE
+843 EALRDKVNTE
-853 GFSFDDT
+853 GFSFENT
-860 YFQLTE
+860 YFQLTA

-905 TVTVPEGGLPLFGY
+905 TVTVPKGGLPLFGY

-945 GVGLSGVAVEID
+945 GVGLSGTAVEID
-957 NVTLKSGSSTLKA
+957 NVTLKSGSSTLKS
-970 GLLGANKTMSAYAG
+970 GLLGANKTVSGYSG

-994 NCTIEKDVVIGYSK
+994 NCTIEKDVVIGYDRN
-1008 KETEIGAI
+1008 ENEIGAI
-1016 AGRMQGTVENCVSY
+1016 AGRMQGTVEDCVSY
-1030 ATVYGTSYVGGII
+1030 AIVYGTSYVGGII

-1064 EASGELAGGIAGG
+1064 EASGEVAGGIVGG
-1077 GYDDSSAPNG
+1077 GYDNSTAPNG
-1087 CKITINSCVSEGTVT
+1087 CKITINSCSSEGSIT

-1110 LGADLYVAQTWDN
+1110 LGGDLYVAQTWNN
-1123 CLYTFK
+1123 CTYTFK

-1137 KAASQN
+1137 QATKADAA
-1143 PSYVGGIIGFYD
+1143 YVGGIIGFYD
-1155 SLNRIDAITNNYYSK
+1155 SLNRIDDITNNYYAK
-1170 DCGADKAI
+1170 DCGADKGI
-1178 GFVKY
+1178 GFVRY
-1183 IDTSCT
+1183 IDTNCL
-1189 THETASGAIYF
+1189 THETASGATYVN
-1200 STEKETTVCPKVEG
+1200 TEKETTSCPKVEG
-1214 CGWQK
+1214 CGWQT

-1227 LGADIGKLFST
+1227 LGADQEKLVST
-1238 EGLRTYVD
+1238 EGLRVYVD

-1257 FYLGEDLDLSGMKVV
+1257 FCLGEDLDLSGMKVV

-1370 VLELLKEVLSKN
+1370 VLELLKEVLAKN

-1397 ITKDGQELAEFSN
+1397 ITKGGQELAEFSN

-1438 EIVFHYT
+1438 EIIFHYT

-1451 HDHVWDSKWNFDK
+1451 HDHVWDSKWTSDK
-1464 DAHWHECVAMYGKCD
+1464 TAHWHECVAMYGKCD

-1535 TWKTTARATV
+1535 TWKTTAKATV

-1566 GSKLKAT
+1566 GSKLKAA

-1578 SSITLKRKQATT
+1578 SSLTLRRKQTTT

-1601 IKSWASSNKKIVT
+1601 IKSWASSNKKVVT
-1614 VYKNG
+1614 VDKNG

-1707 GRRKGI
+1707 GRRKGT

>member
-6 LWKRIAGWLL
+6 LWKRISGWLL
-16 VFLLVLQLPVNAFA
+16 VFLLILQLPVNVFA
-30 GEWVDNT
+30 EEWVDNT
-37 PYSSEENFTDEQDI
+37 PYSSEENFSDAQDV

-59 DQNDVEESSDSQDQI
+59 DQTDVEEASDSEDQI
-74 DFTEEIPEEDSVDV
+74 DFTEEIPTEDSFDV
-88 EEEIDTDADPDM
+88 REETDTSADLDT
-100 EESGVS
+100 EESFTS
-106 EFTSEDEFTD
+106 EFTDEDEFTD
-116 GSIALFSDGT
+116 GSTALFSDGT

-131 KTNEEKEIQVTVS
+131 GTAKEEIQVTVS
-144 VSKDGKFLDDKDG
+144 ISKDGKFLNDKDG
-157 QPMAGRTVTLSGQS
+157 NPMAGRTVTLTGQS
-171 SYTMDDALRMAHDLY
+171 SYTMDDALKAAHDLY
-186 YSGGAEK
+186 YPGGAEA
-193 GYDYHEDDKGVFD
+193 GYDFHEDETGNYD
-206 GVIYKLWGYS
+206 GLIYKLWGYDRNS
-216 KSDVPYIKSALNH
+216 VPDIRYA
-229 DTREYGSALGRNVQ
+229 RNNDCKNYQESLTQSVD
-243 DGDELHFYI
+243 DGDSLHFYI
-252 QQTKGTDRLAFFTEN
+252 QQRKKQDRLAFFTET
-267 EITASQGEA
+267 EETITQDEHA
-276 VELQLR
+276 ELHLR
-282 QGNSSGSGFS
+282 QSNVNGTAFS
-292 SCEGASIYIDG
+292 ECSGASIYIDG
-303 EKQEDVL
+303 VKQDGLITNES
-310 TDADGK
+310 GK
-316 VTLPALTA
+316 VTLPSLEV
-324 RETPYFITAEKLID
+324 RDTPYFITAEKLVETS
-338 NDGAKVTAISAAYAN
+338 DGSMATAISAAYINIRVVSAAGQ
-353 VTIVPNDGNRG
+353 TG
-364 DYINSVT
+364 DYINRVNFKVT
-371 LGIYQNGIE
+371 DSDTQKEYQMDAP
-380 INKETINTFDGSQI
+380 DGEKI
-394 FTFPSGSSHGD
+394 FMLPSELSHGNI
-405 FYVSV
+405 YLSV
-410 SGSDN
+410 DEKESI
-415 LPEDCSL
+415 PENCSI
-422 YAVYNNPYD
+422 YAVYTNPSD
-431 GTVKRVKLSQ
+431 ETVCRVKLQEGSF
-441 NSPTLLKNTSVEYS
+441 TFLKNTSVKYS
-455 PKAIRSISFEVRKN
+455 YKAIRSVKLEVRQN
-469 GNVLQIVK
+469 GSMIQAVQ
-477 IPIHY
+477 IPISY
-482 KACLSSLTV
+482 KTHLRELTV
-491 SDSWGHELSTGL
+491 KNSWGHESECDLK
-503 QDTTESQNLEVT
+503 DTLDDQQFEIS
-515 VPKNTE
+515 VPQNTE
-521 YIDIAGSD
+521 YIDIGGWASGWGYLS
-529 NDCYGSIAENP
+529 ENP
-540 ELIAMDGVELTKRPL
+540 DLISIEGVELTNT
-555 GGALRFTPD
+555 GMGTLRFTPA
-564 WNSHSEYTAV
+564 WKQYSEYKV
-574 ITLKK
+574 HITLPEN
-579 DDAKYVSEDTVYT
+579 DEKYIFEATKYT
-592 LTIKPGDID
+592 LIITPGDID
-601 YTPVLTDNRPANY
+601 YTPVLSYLGQKPNDN
-614 YGIMQGETAEPF
+614 YGIMQGEEAEAFIIQPD
-626 TVSAVVLREG
+626 VLRADEG
-636 EGILS
+636 KLS
-641 YQWYEGDLS
+641 YQWYQGD
-650 ADSIETYTL
+650 TL
-659 IKGATDSSY
+659 EEFEKLDGATNASY
-668 TISTDQAHAIKYYKC
+668 QISTSESHYYNYYKC
-683 VATYLIDGKKYCA
+683 IVSYEIDGRKYIA
-696 VSDGFGA
+696 ESEIYRVR
-703 IVYPHNI
+703 VYPLTLDTPHIIKQPKNI
-710 NAPTIIEQ
+710 SG
-718 PQNLQCVKGTKA
+718 VKGVPLEEKL
-730 SELAVKV
+730 SVELSDINQPDIRAK
-737 QNDSEFYI
+737 
-745 STEYQWYQNK
+745 YQWYKNTE
-755 ENSIEN
+755 ENTTN
-761 GKKIPGATESIY
+761 GTMIPGATESSYAPDIQEAG
-773 SPNVKELGT
+773 KT
-782 NYYYC
+782 YYYC
-787 KIKAV
+787 RVRYQLQADTKKQNKTINSEFV
-792 LRGNIAGKGFRI
+792 
-804 YSDEIYTDIVS
+804 YSDAACVTVTEA
-815 VIVIETPLPWEGKG
+815 PLPWEGKG
-829 TESFPYLIKTASDI
+829 TKSSPYLIKTASDI
-843 EDLRDKVNKE
+843 EALRDKVNNE
-853 GFSFDDT
+853 GFSFEDM
-860 YFQLTE
+860 YFQFAE
-866 DITLPTGWKPIGV
+866 DVILPDGWKPIGV
-879 TKDGR
+879 TKDGK
-884 KDLKNGE
+884 KDLQNGA
-891 NLNAF
+891 NLNVF

-905 TVTVPEGGLPLFGY
+905 TVTIPEGGLPLFGY

-927 LNIYGKKIAGYGL
+927 LNIYGTKIAGYGL

-945 GVGLSGVAVEID
+945 GVGLSGTAVEID
-957 NVTLKSGSSTLKA
+957 NVTLKSGSSTLKS
-970 GLLGANKTMSAYAG
+970 GLLGANKTMSPYAG
-984 CSSAFEATVR
+984 CSSAFEAVVR
-994 NCTIEKDVVIGYSK
+994 NCTIEKGVIIGYDRN
-1008 KETEIGAI
+1008 ENEIGAI

-1030 ATVYGTSYVGGII
+1030 ATVYGSSYVGGII

-1064 EASGELAGGIAGG
+1064 EASSEVAGGIAGG
-1077 GYDDSSAPNG
+1077 GYDNSTAPNG
-1087 CKITINSCVSEGTVT
+1087 CKITINSCSAEGSIT

-1110 LGADLYVAQTWDN
+1110 LGGDLYVAQTWNN
-1123 CLYTFK
+1123 CTYTFK

-1137 KAASQN
+1137 QATKADAA
-1143 PSYVGGIIGFYD
+1143 YVGGIIGFYD
-1155 SLNRIDAITNNYYSK
+1155 SLNRIDDITNNYYAK
-1170 DCGADKAI
+1170 DCGADKGI
-1178 GFVKY
+1178 GFVRY
-1183 IDTSCT
+1183 IDTNCQ
-1189 THETASGAIYF
+1189 THETASGATYVN
-1200 STEKETTVCPKVEG
+1200 TEKETTSCPKVEG
-1214 CGWQK
+1214 CGWQT

-1227 LGADIGKLFST
+1227 LGADQEKLVST
-1238 EGLRTYVD
+1238 EGLRVYVD

-1337 HGSAKEDQEHTLRKG
+1337 HGSAKEDQEHTLRKR

-1438 EIVFHYT
+1438 EIIFHYT

-1451 HDHVWDSKWNFDK
+1451 HDHVWDSKWTFDK
-1464 DAHWHECVAMYGKCD
+1464 TAHWHECVAMYGKCD

-1511 RYTCQVCGY
+1511 KYTCQVCGY

-1535 TWKTTARATV
+1535 TWKTTAKATV

-1566 GSKLKAT
+1566 GSKLKAA

-1578 SSITLKRKQATT
+1578 SSLTLRRKQTTT

-1707 GRRKGI
+1707 GRRKGT

>member
-1 MKKTK
+1 MKKIR

-16 VFLLVLQLPVNAFA
+16 VFLLVLQLPVNVFA
-30 GEWVDNT
+30 EDWNVDEAYT
-37 PYSSEENFTDEQDI
+37 SEETNLAGQDILEEDISADEQLD
-51 SEESDSSG
+51 SEEGTLSD
-59 DQNDVEESSDSQDQI
+59 DQVDL
-74 DFTEEIPEEDSVDV
+74 TEE
-88 EEEIDTDADPDM
+88 DTDDIKATEDGDSEFDLEM
-100 EESGVS
+100 EEPATGES
-106 EFTSEDEFTD
+106 EFTD
-116 GSIALFSDGT
+116 GSDALFSDET
-126 DQSED
+126 DQSEGE
-131 KTNEEKEIQVTVS
+131 TGESKEIQVTIS

-157 QPMAGRTVTLSGQS
+157 KPMAGRVITLSGQS
-171 SYTMDDALRMAHDLY
+171 TYTMNDALRVAHDLY
-186 YSGGAEK
+186 YPGGTEA
-193 GYDYHEDDKGVFD
+193 GYDYHADDAGIFD
-206 GVIYKLWGYS
+206 GVIYRLWGYD
-216 KSDVPYIKSALNH
+216 KKDVPYIKSSLN
-229 DTREYGSALGRNVQ
+229 RNSANYGSALGRTVEN
-243 DGDELHFYI
+243 GDEMHFFI
-252 QQTKGTDRLAFFTEN
+252 QQKKGQDKLAFFTE
-267 EITASQGEA
+267 EEQTVTEGQPI
-276 VELQLR
+276 VIRLR
-282 QGNSSGSGFS
+282 QEDDAGRAYSG
-292 SCEGASIYIDG
+292 CEGASIYIDG
-303 EKQEDVL
+303 IKQENLV
-310 TDADGK
+310 TDAEGK
-316 VTLPALTA
+316 VTIPALEA
-324 RETPYFITAEKLID
+324 RENPYFITAEKLTNNNGTEI
-338 NDGAKVTAISAAYAN
+338 TAISAAYADIT
-353 VTIVPNDGNRG
+353 VVPEEVDKGE
-364 DYINSVT
+364 YINSVGLCIKNSAT
-371 LGIYQNGIE
+371 E
-380 INKETINTFDGSQI
+380 VKEESVNAFDGTQA
-394 FTFPSGSSHGD
+394 FNLPTGFSHGD
-405 FYVSV
+405 FYANISTTE
-410 SGSDN
+410 N
-415 LPEDCSL
+415 IPEGCTL
-422 YAVYNNPYD
+422 YAVYTSPLD

-441 NSPTLLKNTSVEYS
+441 DSSTLLKNTSMKYS
-455 PKAIRSISFEVRKN
+455 SKAILSIGFEVRKN
-469 GNVLQIVK
+469 GIILQSIEV
-477 IPIHY
+477 PIHY
-482 KACLSSLTV
+482 KARLNKLTV

-503 QDTTESQNLEVT
+503 QDTTENQNLEVI

-521 YIDIAGSD
+521 YVDIAGSD
-529 NDCYGSIAENP
+529 NDCYGSIAEHP
-540 ELIAMDGVELTKRPL
+540 ELITMDGVELTKRPL
-555 GGALRFTPD
+555 GGALRFIPD
-564 WNSHSEYTAV
+564 WESHSEYKAV

-579 DDAKYVSEDTVYT
+579 DDAKYISEDTVYT
-592 LTIKPGDID
+592 LTIKPGETD
-601 YTPVLTDNRPANY
+601 YTPVLTDNRNDIGNY
-614 YGIMQGETAEPF
+614 YGVRQGDKAKAF
-626 TVSAVVLREG
+626 VVNASVLQENEG
-636 EGILS
+636 KLS
-641 YQWYEGDLS
+641 YQWYVSSNAEDYEK
-650 ADSIETYTL
+650 IEN
-659 IKGATDSSY
+659 ATQNSY
-668 TISTDQAHAIKYYKC
+668 TIT
-683 VATYLIDGKKYCA
+683 T
-696 VSDGFGA
+696 
-703 IVYPHNI
+703 
-710 NAPTIIEQ
+710 EQ
-718 PQNLQCVKGTKA
+718 PQYYRYYRCSVSYEINGQCYTKLSDVFTARVYPLVAENPVILQQPKDMTYIRGIPVTEGL
-730 SELAVKV
+730 EIKV
-737 QNDSEFYI
+737 QESDDWSV
-745 STEYQWYQNK
+745 STEYRWYRNT
-755 ENSIEN
+755 ENSIQGGN
-761 GKKIPGATESIY
+761 AIPGATGNAY
-773 SPNVKELGT
+773 KPDVKETGKF
-782 NYYYC
+782 YYYC
-787 KIKAV
+787 KIRTDIGA
-792 LRGNIAGKGFRI
+792 NIDGEGIDI
-804 YSDEIYTDIVS
+804 YSEYVYSDVVS
-815 VIVIETPLPWEGKG
+815 VTVTEAPLPWEGNG
-829 TESFPYLIKTASDI
+829 TESSPYLLKTASDV
-843 EDLRDKVNKE
+843 EALRDKVNTE
-853 GFSFDDT
+853 GFSFENT
-860 YFQLTE
+860 YFQLTA

-891 NLNAF
+891 NLNVF
-896 SGIFDGNNH
+896 SGVFDGNNH

-919 VRNTRIRN
+919 VRNTRILN
-927 LNIYGKKIAGYGL
+927 LNIYGTKIAGYGL

-945 GVGLSGVAVEID
+945 GVGLSGMAVEID
-957 NVTLKSGSSTLKA
+957 NVTLKSGSSTLKS
-970 GLLGANKTMSAYAG
+970 GLLGANKTMSPYAG

-994 NCTIEKDVVIGYSK
+994 NCTIEKDVVIGYDRN
-1008 KETEIGAI
+1008 ENEIGAI

-1030 ATVYGTSYVGGII
+1030 ATVYGSSYVGGII

-1064 EASGELAGGIAGG
+1064 EASSEVAGGIAGG
-1077 GYDDSSAPNG
+1077 GYDNSTAPNG
-1087 CKITINSCVSEGTVT
+1087 CKITINSCSAEGSIT

-1110 LGADLYVAQTWDN
+1110 LGGDLYVAQTWNN
-1123 CLYTFK
+1123 CTYTFK

-1137 KAASQN
+1137 QATKADAA
-1143 PSYVGGIIGFYD
+1143 YVGGIIGFYD
-1155 SLNRIDAITNNYYSK
+1155 SLNRIDDITNNYYAK
-1170 DCGADKAI
+1170 DRGADKGI
-1178 GFVKY
+1178 GFVRY
-1183 IDTSCT
+1183 IDTNCL
-1189 THETASGAIYF
+1189 THETASGATYVN
-1200 STEKETTVCPKVEG
+1200 TEKETTSCPKVEG
-1214 CGWQK
+1214 CGWQT

-1227 LGADIGKLFST
+1227 LGADQEKLVST
-1238 EGLRTYVD
+1238 EGLRVYVD

-1535 TWKTTARATV
+1535 TWKTTAKATV

-1578 SSITLKRKQATT
+1578 SSITLRRKQATT

-1614 VYKNG
+1614 VDKNG

-1707 GRRKGI
+1707 GRRKGT

>member
-37 PYSSEENFTDEQDI
+37 PYSSEENFTEKQDVT
-51 SEESDSSG
+51 EESDSSG
-59 DQNDVEESSDSQDQI
+59 DQTGVEESSNSQDQI
-74 DFTEEIPEEDSVDV
+74 DIEEEIPAEDSFDV
-88 EEEIDTDADPDM
+88 GEETDTSSDLDM

-131 KTNEEKEIQVTVS
+131 RTNEEKEIQVTVS
-144 VSKDGKFLDDKDG
+144 ISKDGKFLDDKDG
-157 QPMAGRTVTLSGQS
+157 NPMAGRTVTLTGQS
-171 SYTMDDALRMAHDLY
+171 SYTMDDALRLAHELY
-186 YSGGAEK
+186 YPGGADA
-193 GYDYHEDDKGVFD
+193 GYDYHADDAGIFD
-206 GVIYKLWGYS
+206 GVIYRLWGYD
-216 KSDVPYIKSALNH
+216 KKNVPYIKSSLNR
-229 DTREYGSALGRNVQ
+229 DSANYGSALGRTVQ
-243 DGDELHFYI
+243 DGDEMHFFI
-252 QQTKGTDRLAFFTEN
+252 QQKKGQDKLAFFTE
-267 EITASQGEA
+267 E
-276 VELQLR
+276 ELTVTEGKTVKLKLR
-282 QGNSSGSGFS
+282 QEDDGGRAYSN
-292 SCEGASIYIDG
+292 CEGASIYIDG
-303 EKQEDVL
+303 KKQENLV
-310 TDADGK
+310 TDENGE
-316 VTLPALTA
+316 VTISYLESRTS
-324 RETPYFITAEKLID
+324 PYFITAEKLTESTNGSI
-338 NDGAKVTAISAAYAN
+338 TAISAAYAN
-353 VTIVPNDGNRG
+353 ITVVPANSQSGE
-364 DYINSVT
+364 YISKIKLQLEKSGKKSEN
-371 LGIYQNGIE
+371 E
-380 INKETINTFDGSQI
+380 ILSDNAEQGM
-394 FTFPSGSSHGD
+394 TFPVELNHGD
-405 FYVSV
+405 FFVSV
-410 SGSDN
+410 ETTDDFPTDAS
-415 LPEDCSL
+415 
-422 YAVYNNPYD
+422 VYVVYTNPLD
-431 GTVKRVKLSQ
+431 GIVYRKKVSQ
-441 NSPTLLKNTSVEYS
+441 DTQNYLKNTSDSKSYN
-455 PKAIRSISFEVRKN
+455 AITSIKFEVCQS
-469 GNVLQIVK
+469 GNILQEIQV
-477 IPIHY
+477 PIYY
-482 KACLSSLTV
+482 KDHLSSLTLY
-491 SDSWGHELSTGL
+491 DSWGKEISTDLADSLEDQEINVEVPENSQFVDLNGSS
-503 QDTTESQNLEVT
+503 DTW
-515 VPKNTE
+515 
-521 YIDIAGSD
+521 
-529 NDCYGSIAENP
+529 GSIAENL
-540 ELIAMDGVELTKRPL
+540 ELISIENAEFENVSGHV
-555 GGALRFTPD
+555 RFIPD
-564 WNSHSEYTAV
+564 WKKYDEYEAV
-574 ITLKK
+574 IILKK
-579 DDAKYVSEDTVYT
+579 DEKRCISEDTVYT
-592 LTIKPGDID
+592 IHIKPGETD
-601 YTPVLTDNRPANY
+601 YTPILTDNREPNGV
-614 YGIMQGETAEPF
+614 GIMQGEKAEPF
-626 TVSAVVLREG
+626 IVQASVLQENEG
-636 EGILS
+636 KLS
-641 YQWYEGDLS
+641 YQWYVSSS
-650 ADSIETYTL
+650 ASSDIKDYDKIEN
-659 IKGATDSSY
+659 AVENSY
-668 TISTDQAHAIKYYKC
+668 TINTTQPQYYRYYRC
-683 VATYLIDGKKYCA
+683 LVSYEINTHLYTATSNVFSA
-696 VSDGFGA
+696 R
-703 IVYPHNI
+703 VYPHVADKPVI
-710 NAPTIIEQ
+710 LQQ
-718 PQNLQCVKGTKA
+718 PKDTTYVKGIPITEKLEIVVQK
-730 SELAVKV
+730 SNEFGVK
-737 QNDSEFYI
+737 
-745 STEYQWYQNK
+745 TEYQWYQNRV
-755 ENSIEN
+755 NSTQDGIL
-761 GKKIPGATESIY
+761 ISGATENTY
-773 SPNVKELGT
+773 SPEIKETGIT
-782 NYYYC
+782 YYYC
-787 KIKAV
+787 KVKT
-792 LRGNIAGKGFRI
+792 NILAYINGDGVKI
-804 YSDEIYTDIVS
+804 SSEEICSDIACVTVTEA
-815 VIVIETPLPWEGKG
+815 PLPWEGNG
-829 TESFPYLIKTASDI
+829 SESSPYLLKTASDV
-843 EDLRDKVNKE
+843 EALRDKVNTE
-853 GFSFDDT
+853 GFSFENT

-945 GVGLSGVAVEID
+945 GVGLSGMAVEID
-957 NVTLKSGSSTLKA
+957 NVTLKSGSSTLKS
-970 GLLGANKTMSAYAG
+970 GLLGANKTMSPYAG

-994 NCTIEKDVVIGYSK
+994 NCTIEKDVVIGYDRN
-1008 KETEIGAI
+1008 ENEIGAI
-1016 AGRMQGTVENCVSY
+1016 AGRMQGTVEDCVSY
-1030 ATVYGTSYVGGII
+1030 AIVYGTSYVGGII

-1064 EASGELAGGIAGG
+1064 EASGEVAGGIVGG
-1077 GYDDSSAPNG
+1077 GYDNSTAPNG
-1087 CKITINSCVSEGTVT
+1087 CKITINSCSSEGSIT

-1110 LGADLYVAQTWDN
+1110 LGGDLYVAQTWNN
-1123 CLYTFK
+1123 CTYTFK

-1137 KAASQN
+1137 QATKADAA
-1143 PSYVGGIIGFYD
+1143 YVGGIIGFYD
-1155 SLNRIDAITNNYYSK
+1155 SLNRIDDITNNYYAK
-1170 DCGADKAI
+1170 DCGADKGI
-1178 GFVKY
+1178 GFVRY
-1183 IDTSCT
+1183 IDTNCL
-1189 THETASGAIYF
+1189 THETASGATYVN
-1200 STEKETTVCPKVEG
+1200 TEKETTSCPKVEG
-1214 CGWQK
+1214 CGWQT

-1227 LGADIGKLFST
+1227 LGADQEKLVST
-1238 EGLRTYVD
+1238 EGLRVYVD

-1257 FYLGEDLDLSGMKVV
+1257 FCLGEDLDLSGMKVV

-1315 VKVLKKD
+1315 VKVLKKN

-1535 TWKTTARATV
+1535 TWKTTAKATV

-1614 VYKNG
+1614 VDKKG

-1707 GRRKGI
+1707 GRRKGT

>member
-37 PYSSEENFTDEQDI
+37 PYSSEENFTEKQDVT
-51 SEESDSSG
+51 EESDSSG
-59 DQNDVEESSDSQDQI
+59 DQTGVEESSNSQDQI
-74 DFTEEIPEEDSVDV
+74 DIEEEIPAEDSFDV
-88 EEEIDTDADPDM
+88 GEETDTSSDLDM

-131 KTNEEKEIQVTVS
+131 RTNEEKEIQVTVS
-144 VSKDGKFLDDKDG
+144 ISKDGKFLDDKDG
-157 QPMAGRTVTLSGQS
+157 NPMAGRTVTLTGQS
-171 SYTMDDALRMAHDLY
+171 SYTMDDALRLAHELY
-186 YSGGAEK
+186 YPGGADA
-193 GYDYHEDDKGVFD
+193 GYDYHADDAGIFD
-206 GVIYKLWGYS
+206 GVIYRLWGYD
-216 KSDVPYIKSALNH
+216 KKNVPYIKSSLNR
-229 DTREYGSALGRNVQ
+229 DSANYGSALGRTVQ
-243 DGDELHFYI
+243 DGDEMHFFI
-252 QQTKGTDRLAFFTEN
+252 QQKKGQDKLAFFTE
-267 EITASQGEA
+267 E
-276 VELQLR
+276 ELTVTEGKTVKLKLR
-282 QGNSSGSGFS
+282 QEDDGGRAYSN
-292 SCEGASIYIDG
+292 CEGASIYIDG
-303 EKQEDVL
+303 KKQENLV
-310 TDADGK
+310 TDENGE
-316 VTLPALTA
+316 VTISYLESRTS
-324 RETPYFITAEKLID
+324 PYFITAEKLTESTNRSI
-338 NDGAKVTAISAAYAN
+338 TAISAAYAN
-353 VTIVPNDGNRG
+353 ITVVPANSQSGE
-364 DYINSVT
+364 YISKIKLQLEKSGKKSEN
-371 LGIYQNGIE
+371 E
-380 INKETINTFDGSQI
+380 ILSDNAEQGM
-394 FTFPSGSSHGD
+394 TFPVELNHGD
-405 FYVSV
+405 FFVSV
-410 SGSDN
+410 ETTDDFPTDAS
-415 LPEDCSL
+415 
-422 YAVYNNPYD
+422 VYVVYTNPLD
-431 GTVKRVKLSQ
+431 GIVYRKKVSQ
-441 NSPTLLKNTSVEYS
+441 DTPNYLKNTSDSKSYN
-455 PKAIRSISFEVRKN
+455 AITSIKFEVCQS
-469 GNVLQIVK
+469 GNILQEIQV
-477 IPIHY
+477 PIYY
-482 KACLSSLTV
+482 KDHLSSLTLY
-491 SDSWGHELSTGL
+491 DSWGKEISTDLADSLEDQEINVEVPENSQFVDLNGSS
-503 QDTTESQNLEVT
+503 DTW
-515 VPKNTE
+515 
-521 YIDIAGSD
+521 
-529 NDCYGSIAENP
+529 GSIAENL
-540 ELIAMDGVELTKRPL
+540 ELISIENAEFENVSGHV
-555 GGALRFTPD
+555 RFIPD
-564 WNSHSEYTAV
+564 WKKYDEYEAV
-574 ITLKK
+574 IILKK
-579 DDAKYVSEDTVYT
+579 DEKRCISEDTVYT
-592 LTIKPGDID
+592 IHIKPGETD
-601 YTPVLTDNRPANY
+601 YTPILTDNREPNGV
-614 YGIMQGETAEPF
+614 GIMQGEKAEPF
-626 TVSAVVLREG
+626 IVQASVLQENEG
-636 EGILS
+636 KLS
-641 YQWYEGDLS
+641 YQWYVSSS
-650 ADSIETYTL
+650 ASSDIKDYDKIEN
-659 IKGATDSSY
+659 AVENSY
-668 TISTDQAHAIKYYKC
+668 TINTTQPQYYRYYRC
-683 VATYLIDGKKYCA
+683 LVSYEINTHLYTATSNVFSA
-696 VSDGFGA
+696 R
-703 IVYPHNI
+703 VYPHVADKPVI
-710 NAPTIIEQ
+710 LQQ
-718 PQNLQCVKGTKA
+718 PKDTTYVKGIPITEKLEIVVQK
-730 SELAVKV
+730 SNEFGVK
-737 QNDSEFYI
+737 
-745 STEYQWYQNK
+745 TEYQWYQNRV
-755 ENSIEN
+755 NSTQDGIL
-761 GKKIPGATESIY
+761 ISGATENTY
-773 SPNVKELGT
+773 SPEIKETGIT
-782 NYYYC
+782 YYYC
-787 KIKAV
+787 KVKT
-792 LRGNIAGKGFRI
+792 NILAYINGDGVKI
-804 YSDEIYTDIVS
+804 SSEEICSDIACVTVTEA
-815 VIVIETPLPWEGKG
+815 PLPWEGNG
-829 TESFPYLIKTASDI
+829 SESSPYLLKTASDV
-843 EDLRDKVNKE
+843 EALRDKVNTE
-853 GFSFDDT
+853 GFSFENT

-905 TVTVPEGGLPLFGY
+905 TVIVPEGGLPLFGY

-945 GVGLSGVAVEID
+945 GVGLSGTAVEID

-970 GLLGANKTMSAYAG
+970 GLLGANKTMSPYAG
-984 CSSAFEATVR
+984 CSSSFEATVR
-994 NCTIEKDVVIGYSK
+994 NCTIEKDVVIGYDK
-1008 KETEIGAI
+1008 DMNEIGAI
-1016 AGRMQGTVENCVSY
+1016 AGRMQGTVENCISY
-1030 ATVYGTSYVGGII
+1030 ATVYGSSYVGGII

-1064 EASGELAGGIAGG
+1064 EASSEVAGGIAGG
-1077 GYDDSSAPNG
+1077 GYDNSTAPNG
-1087 CKITINSCVSEGTVT
+1087 CKITINSCSAEGSIT

-1110 LGADLYVAQTWDN
+1110 LGGDLYVAQTWNN
-1123 CLYTFK
+1123 CTYTFK

-1137 KAASQN
+1137 QATKADAA
-1143 PSYVGGIIGFYD
+1143 YVGGIIGFYD
-1155 SLNRIDAITNNYYSK
+1155 SLNRIDDITNNYYAK
-1170 DCGADKAI
+1170 DCGADKGI
-1178 GFVKY
+1178 GFVRY
-1183 IDTSCT
+1183 IDTNCL
-1189 THETASGAIYF
+1189 THETASGATYVN
-1200 STEKETTVCPKVEG
+1200 TEKETTSCPKVEG
-1214 CGWQK
+1214 CGWQT

-1227 LGADIGKLFST
+1227 LGADQEKLVST
-1238 EGLRTYVD
+1238 EGLRVYVD

-1535 TWKTTARATV
+1535 TWKTTAKATV

-1578 SSITLKRKQATT
+1578 SSITLRRKQTTT

-1707 GRRKGI
+1707 GRRKGT

>member
-1 MKKTK
+1 MKKIK

-74 DFTEEIPEEDSVDV
+74 DIEEEIPAEDSFDV
-88 EEEIDTDADPDM
+88 EEETDTSSDFDM

-116 GSIALFSDGT
+116 GSTVLFSDGT
-126 DQSED
+126 EQSEED
-131 KTNEEKEIQVTVS
+131 TAKEEIQVTVS
-144 VSKDGKFLDDKDG
+144 ISKDGKFLDDKDG
-157 QPMAGRTVTLSGQS
+157 NPMAGRTVTLTGQS
-171 SYTMDDALRMAHDLY
+171 SYTMDDALKAAHDLY
-186 YSGGAEK
+186 YPGGAEA
-193 GYDYHEDDKGVFD
+193 GYDFHEDETGNYD
-206 GVIYKLWGYS
+206 GLIYKLWGYDRS
-216 KSDVPYIKSALNH
+216 SLPGIRYA
-229 DTREYGSALGRNVQ
+229 RNNDCKNYQESLTQSVV
-243 DGDELHFYI
+243 DGDSLNFYI
-252 QQTKGTDRLAFFTEN
+252 EQRKNQDRLAFFTETE
-267 EITASQGEA
+267 EIITQDEHA
-276 VELQLR
+276 ELHLR
-282 QGNSSGSGFS
+282 QSNINGTAFS
-292 SCEGASIYIDG
+292 ECSGASIYIDG
-303 EKQEDVL
+303 VKQDGL
-310 TDADGK
+310 ITDESGK
-316 VTLPALTA
+316 VTLPSLKV
-324 RETPYFITAEKLID
+324 RDTPYFITAEKLVETSD
-338 NDGAKVTAISAAYAN
+338 QSMATAISAAYINIRVVSAAGQ
-353 VTIVPNDGNRG
+353 TG
-364 DYINSVT
+364 DYINCVNLKVT
-371 LGIYQNGIE
+371 DGDTQKEYQMDAP
-380 INKETINTFDGSQI
+380 DGEKMFI
-394 FTFPSGSSHGD
+394 LPSELSHGNI
-405 FYVSV
+405 YLSV
-410 SGSDN
+410 DEKESI
-415 LPEDCSL
+415 PENCSI
-422 YAVYNNPYD
+422 YAVYTNPSD
-431 GTVKRVKLSQ
+431 ETVCRVKLKEGFF
-441 NSPTLLKNTSVEYS
+441 TFLKNTSVKYS
-455 PKAIRSISFEVRKN
+455 YKAIRSVKLEVRQN
-469 GNVLQIVK
+469 GSMIQAAQ
-477 IPIHY
+477 IPISY
-482 KACLSSLTV
+482 KTHLRELTV
-491 SDSWGHELSTGL
+491 KNSWGHESECDLK
-503 QDTTESQNLEVT
+503 DTLDDQQFEIS
-515 VPKNTE
+515 VPQNTE
-521 YIDIAGSD
+521 YIDIGGWASGWGYLS
-529 NDCYGSIAENP
+529 ENP
-540 ELIAMDGVELTKRPL
+540 DLISIEGVELTNT
-555 GGALRFTPD
+555 GMGTLRFTPD
-564 WNSHSEYTAV
+564 WKQYSEYKV
-574 ITLKK
+574 YITLPEN
-579 DDAKYVSEDTVYT
+579 DEKYIFEATKYT
-592 LTIKPGDID
+592 LIITPGDID
-601 YTPVLTDNRPANY
+601 YTPILSYQGQEPGR
-614 YGIMQGETAEPF
+614 YGFMQDEESDPF
-626 TVSAVVLREG
+626 IIQPEVLRED
-636 EGILS
+636 EGRLS
-641 YQWYEGDLS
+641 YQWYQGNTSDQMEEIEG
-650 ADSIETYTL
+650 AV
-659 IKGATDSSY
+659 ASSY
-668 TISTDQAHAIKYYKC
+668 QVPTDTPHYYNYYKC
-683 VATYLIDGKKYCA
+683 IVSYEIDGKTYSA
-696 VSDGFGA
+696 ESGLYRVR
-703 IVYPHNI
+703 VYPLTLE
-710 NAPTIIEQ
+710 APQITKQ
-718 PQNLQCVKGTKA
+718 PADITGVKGVPLQDKLSVEISDIKQADVKA
-730 SELAVKV
+730 R
-737 QNDSEFYI
+737 
-745 STEYQWYQNK
+745 YQWYKNT
-755 ENSIEN
+755 ENDTTN
-761 GKKIPGATESIY
+761 GTLIPGATESSYEPDI
-773 SPNVKELGT
+773 KEAGKT
-782 NYYYC
+782 YYYC
-787 KIKAV
+787 
-792 LRGNIAGKGFRI
+792 RI
-804 YSDEIYTDIVS
+804 RYQLDARTQKKDKTINSAFVYSDTACVTVTEA
-815 VIVIETPLPWEGKG
+815 PLPWEGNG
-829 TESFPYLIKTASDI
+829 TENSPYLLKTASDI
-843 EDLRDKVNKE
+843 EALRDKVNTE
-853 GFSFDDT
+853 GFFFENT
-860 YFQLTE
+860 YFQLTA

-879 TKDGR
+879 TKDGM

-945 GVGLSGVAVEID
+945 GVGLSGTAVEID
-957 NVTLKSGSSTLKA
+957 NVTLKSGSSTLKS
-970 GLLGANKTMSAYAG
+970 GLLGANKTVSGYSG
-984 CSSAFEATVR
+984 CSSAFESTVR
-994 NCTIEKDVVIGYSK
+994 NCTIEKDVVIGYDRN
-1008 KETEIGAI
+1008 ENEIGAI
-1016 AGRMQGTVENCVSY
+1016 AGRMQGTVEDCVSY
-1030 ATVYGTSYVGGII
+1030 AIVYGTSYVGGII

-1064 EASGELAGGIAGG
+1064 EASGEVAGGIVGG
-1077 GYDDSSAPNG
+1077 GYDNSTAPNG
-1087 CKITINSCVSEGTVT
+1087 CKITINSCSSEGSIT

-1110 LGADLYVAQTWDN
+1110 LGGDLYVAQTWNN
-1123 CLYTFK
+1123 CTYTFK

-1137 KAASQN
+1137 QATKADAA
-1143 PSYVGGIIGFYD
+1143 YVGGIIGFYD
-1155 SLNRIDAITNNYYSK
+1155 SLNRIDDITNNYYAK
-1170 DCGADKAI
+1170 DCGADKGI
-1178 GFVKY
+1178 GFVRY
-1183 IDTSCT
+1183 IDTNCL
-1189 THETASGAIYF
+1189 THETASGATYVN
-1200 STEKETTVCPKVEG
+1200 TEKETTSCPKVEG
-1214 CGWQK
+1214 CGWQT

-1227 LGADIGKLFST
+1227 LGADQEKLVST
-1238 EGLRTYVD
+1238 EGLRVYVD

-1257 FYLGEDLDLSGMKVV
+1257 FCLGEDLDLSGMKVV

-1337 HGSAKEDQEHTLRKG
+1337 HGSAKEGQEHTLRKG

-1370 VLELLKEVLSKN
+1370 VLELLKEVLAKN

-1397 ITKDGQELAEFSN
+1397 ITKGGQELAEFSN

-1535 TWKTTARATV
+1535 TWKTTAKATV

-1578 SSITLKRKQATT
+1578 SSITLRRKQATT

-1614 VYKNG
+1614 VDKNG

-1707 GRRKGI
+1707 GRRKGT

>member
-37 PYSSEENFTDEQDI
+37 PYSFEENFTEKQDVT
-51 SEESDSSG
+51 EESDSSG
-59 DQNDVEESSDSQDQI
+59 DQTGVEESSNSQDQI
-74 DFTEEIPEEDSVDV
+74 DIEEEIPAEDSFDV
-88 EEEIDTDADPDM
+88 GEETDTSSDLDM

-131 KTNEEKEIQVTVS
+131 RTNEEKEIQVTVS
-144 VSKDGKFLDDKDG
+144 ISKDGKFLDDKDG
-157 QPMAGRTVTLSGQS
+157 NPMAGRTVTLTGQS
-171 SYTMDDALRMAHDLY
+171 SYTMDDALRLAHELY
-186 YSGGAEK
+186 YPGGADA
-193 GYDYHEDDKGVFD
+193 GYDYHADDAGIFD
-206 GVIYKLWGYS
+206 GVIYRLWGYD
-216 KSDVPYIKSALNH
+216 KKNVPYIKSSLNR
-229 DTREYGSALGRNVQ
+229 DSANYGSALGRTVQ
-243 DGDELHFYI
+243 DGDEMHFFI
-252 QQTKGTDRLAFFTEN
+252 QQKKGQDKLAFFTE
-267 EITASQGEA
+267 E
-276 VELQLR
+276 ELTVTEGKTVKLKLR
-282 QGNSSGSGFS
+282 QEDDGGRAYSN
-292 SCEGASIYIDG
+292 CEGASIYIDG
-303 EKQEDVL
+303 KKQENLV
-310 TDADGK
+310 TDENGE
-316 VTLPALTA
+316 VTISYLESRTA
-324 RETPYFITAEKLID
+324 PYFITAEKLTESTNGSI
-338 NDGAKVTAISAAYAN
+338 TAISAAYAN
-353 VTIVPNDGNRG
+353 ITVVPANSQSGE
-364 DYINSVT
+364 YISKIKLQLEKSGKKSEN
-371 LGIYQNGIE
+371 E
-380 INKETINTFDGSQI
+380 ILSDNAEQGM
-394 FTFPSGSSHGD
+394 TFPVELNHGD
-405 FYVSV
+405 FFVSV
-410 SGSDN
+410 ETTDDFPTDAS
-415 LPEDCSL
+415 
-422 YAVYNNPYD
+422 VYVVYTNPLD
-431 GTVKRVKLSQ
+431 GIVYRKKVSQ
-441 NSPTLLKNTSVEYS
+441 DTQNYLKNTSDSKSYN
-455 PKAIRSISFEVRKN
+455 AITSIKFEVCQS
-469 GNVLQIVK
+469 GNILQEIQV
-477 IPIHY
+477 PIYY
-482 KACLSSLTV
+482 KDHLSSLTLY
-491 SDSWGHELSTGL
+491 DSWGKEISTDLADSLEDQEINVEVPENSQFVDLNGSS
-503 QDTTESQNLEVT
+503 DTW
-515 VPKNTE
+515 
-521 YIDIAGSD
+521 
-529 NDCYGSIAENP
+529 GSIAENL
-540 ELIAMDGVELTKRPL
+540 ELISIENAEFENVSGHV
-555 GGALRFTPD
+555 RFIPD
-564 WNSHSEYTAV
+564 WKKYDEYEAV
-574 ITLKK
+574 IILKK
-579 DDAKYVSEDTVYT
+579 DEKRCISEDTVYT
-592 LTIKPGDID
+592 IHIKPGETD
-601 YTPVLTDNRPANY
+601 YTPILTDNREPNGV
-614 YGIMQGETAEPF
+614 GIMQGEKAEPF
-626 TVSAVVLREG
+626 IVQASVLQENEG
-636 EGILS
+636 KLS
-641 YQWYEGDLS
+641 YQWYVSSS
-650 ADSIETYTL
+650 ASSDIKDYDKIEN
-659 IKGATDSSY
+659 AVENSY
-668 TISTDQAHAIKYYKC
+668 TINTTQPQYYRYYRC
-683 VATYLIDGKKYCA
+683 LVSYEINTHLYTATSNVFSA
-696 VSDGFGA
+696 R
-703 IVYPHNI
+703 VYPHVADKPVI
-710 NAPTIIEQ
+710 LQQ
-718 PQNLQCVKGTKA
+718 PKDTTYVKGIPITEKLEIVVQK
-730 SELAVKV
+730 SNEFGVK
-737 QNDSEFYI
+737 
-745 STEYQWYQNK
+745 TEYQWYQNRV
-755 ENSIEN
+755 NSTQDGIL
-761 GKKIPGATESIY
+761 ISGATENTY
-773 SPNVKELGT
+773 SPEIKETGIT
-782 NYYYC
+782 YYYC
-787 KIKAV
+787 KVKT
-792 LRGNIAGKGFRI
+792 NILAYINGDGVKI
-804 YSDEIYTDIVS
+804 SSEEICSDIACVTVTEA
-815 VIVIETPLPWEGKG
+815 PLPWEGNG
-829 TESFPYLIKTASDI
+829 SESSPYLLKTASDV
-843 EDLRDKVNKE
+843 EALRDKVNTE
-853 GFSFDDT
+853 GFSFENT

-945 GVGLSGVAVEID
+945 GVGLSGMAVEID
-957 NVTLKSGSSTLKA
+957 NVTLKSGSSTLKS
-970 GLLGANKTMSAYAG
+970 GLLGANKTMSPYAG

-994 NCTIEKDVVIGYSK
+994 NCTIEKDVVIGYDRN
-1008 KETEIGAI
+1008 ENEIGAI
-1016 AGRMQGTVENCVSY
+1016 AGRMQGTVEDCVSY
-1030 ATVYGTSYVGGII
+1030 AIVYGTSYVGGII

-1064 EASGELAGGIAGG
+1064 EASGEVAGGIVGG
-1077 GYDDSSAPNG
+1077 GYDNSTAPNG
-1087 CKITINSCVSEGTVT
+1087 CKITINSCSSEGSIT

-1110 LGADLYVAQTWDN
+1110 LGGDLYVAQTWNN
-1123 CLYTFK
+1123 CTYTFK

-1137 KAASQN
+1137 QATKADAA
-1143 PSYVGGIIGFYD
+1143 YVGGIIGFYD
-1155 SLNRIDAITNNYYSK
+1155 SLNRIDDITNNYYAK
-1170 DCGADKAI
+1170 DCGADKGI
-1178 GFVKY
+1178 GFVRY
-1183 IDTSCT
+1183 IDTNCL
-1189 THETASGAIYF
+1189 THETASGATYVN
-1200 STEKETTVCPKVEG
+1200 TEKETTSCPKVEG
-1214 CGWQK
+1214 CGWQT

-1227 LGADIGKLFST
+1227 LGADQEKLVST
-1238 EGLRTYVD
+1238 EGLRVYVD

-1257 FYLGEDLDLSGMKVV
+1257 FCLGEDLDLSGMKVV

-1315 VKVLKKD
+1315 VKVLKKN

-1535 TWKTTARATV
+1535 TWKTTAKATV

-1566 GSKLKAT
+1566 GSKLKAA

-1578 SSITLKRKQATT
+1578 SSLTLRRKQTTT

-1614 VYKNG
+1614 VDKNG

-1707 GRRKGI
+1707 GRRKGT

>member
-37 PYSSEENFTDEQDI
+37 PYSSEENFTEKQDVT
-51 SEESDSSG
+51 EESDSSG
-59 DQNDVEESSDSQDQI
+59 DQTGVEESSNSQDQI
-74 DFTEEIPEEDSVDV
+74 DIEEEIPAEDSFDV
-88 EEEIDTDADPDM
+88 GEETDTSSDLDM

-131 KTNEEKEIQVTVS
+131 RTNEEKEIQVTVS
-144 VSKDGKFLDDKDG
+144 ISKDGKFLDDKDG
-157 QPMAGRTVTLSGQS
+157 NPMAGRTVTLTGQS
-171 SYTMDDALRMAHDLY
+171 SYTMDDALRLAHELY
-186 YSGGAEK
+186 YPGGADA
-193 GYDYHEDDKGVFD
+193 GYDYHADDAGIFD
-206 GVIYKLWGYS
+206 GVIYRLWGYD
-216 KSDVPYIKSALNH
+216 KKNVPYIKSSLNR
-229 DTREYGSALGRNVQ
+229 DSANYGSALGRTVQ
-243 DGDELHFYI
+243 DGDEMHFFI
-252 QQTKGTDRLAFFTEN
+252 QQKKGQDKLAFFTE
-267 EITASQGEA
+267 E
-276 VELQLR
+276 ELTVTEGKTVKLKLR
-282 QGNSSGSGFS
+282 QEDDGGRAYSN
-292 SCEGASIYIDG
+292 CEGASIYIDG
-303 EKQEDVL
+303 KKQENLV
-310 TDADGK
+310 TDENGE
-316 VTLPALTA
+316 VTISYLESRTS
-324 RETPYFITAEKLID
+324 PYFITAEKLTESTNGSI
-338 NDGAKVTAISAAYAN
+338 TAISAAYAN
-353 VTIVPNDGNRG
+353 ITVVPANSQSGE
-364 DYINSVT
+364 YISKIKLQLEKSGKKSEN
-371 LGIYQNGIE
+371 E
-380 INKETINTFDGSQI
+380 ILSDNAEQGM
-394 FTFPSGSSHGD
+394 TFPVELNHGD
-405 FYVSV
+405 FFVSV
-410 SGSDN
+410 ETTDDFPTDAS
-415 LPEDCSL
+415 
-422 YAVYNNPYD
+422 VYVVYTNPLD
-431 GTVKRVKLSQ
+431 GIVYRKKVSQ
-441 NSPTLLKNTSVEYS
+441 DTPNYLKNTSDSKSYN
-455 PKAIRSISFEVRKN
+455 AITSIKFEVCQS
-469 GNVLQIVK
+469 GNILQEIQV
-477 IPIHY
+477 PIYY
-482 KACLSSLTV
+482 KDHLSSLTLY
-491 SDSWGHELSTGL
+491 DSWGKEISTDLADSLEDQEINVEVPENSQFVDLNGSS
-503 QDTTESQNLEVT
+503 DTW
-515 VPKNTE
+515 
-521 YIDIAGSD
+521 
-529 NDCYGSIAENP
+529 GSIAENL
-540 ELIAMDGVELTKRPL
+540 ELISIENAEFENVSGHV
-555 GGALRFTPD
+555 RFIPD
-564 WNSHSEYTAV
+564 WKKYDEYEAV
-574 ITLKK
+574 IILKK
-579 DDAKYVSEDTVYT
+579 DEKRCISEDTVYT
-592 LTIKPGDID
+592 IHIKPGETD
-601 YTPVLTDNRPANY
+601 YTPILTDNREPNGV
-614 YGIMQGETAEPF
+614 GIMQGEKAEPF
-626 TVSAVVLREG
+626 IVQASVLQENEG
-636 EGILS
+636 KLS
-641 YQWYEGDLS
+641 YQWYVSSS
-650 ADSIETYTL
+650 ASSDIKDYDKIEN
-659 IKGATDSSY
+659 AVENSY
-668 TISTDQAHAIKYYKC
+668 TINTTQPQYYRYYRC
-683 VATYLIDGKKYCA
+683 LVSYEINTHLYTATSNVFSA
-696 VSDGFGA
+696 R
-703 IVYPHNI
+703 VYPHVADKPVI
-710 NAPTIIEQ
+710 LQQ
-718 PQNLQCVKGTKA
+718 PKDTTYVKGIPITEKLEIVVQK
-730 SELAVKV
+730 SNEFGVK
-737 QNDSEFYI
+737 
-745 STEYQWYQNK
+745 TEYQWYQNRV
-755 ENSIEN
+755 NSTQDGIL
-761 GKKIPGATESIY
+761 ISGATENTY
-773 SPNVKELGT
+773 SPEIKETGIT
-782 NYYYC
+782 YYYC
-787 KIKAV
+787 KVKT
-792 LRGNIAGKGFRI
+792 NILAYINGDGVKI
-804 YSDEIYTDIVS
+804 SSEEICSDIACVTVTEA
-815 VIVIETPLPWEGKG
+815 PLPWEGNG
-829 TESFPYLIKTASDI
+829 SESSPYLLKTASDV
-843 EDLRDKVNKE
+843 EALRDKVNTE
-853 GFSFDDT
+853 GFSFENT

-905 TVTVPEGGLPLFGY
+905 TVIVPEGGLPLFGY

-945 GVGLSGVAVEID
+945 GVGLSGTAVEID

-970 GLLGANKTMSAYAG
+970 GLLGANKTMSPYAG
-984 CSSAFEATVR
+984 CSSSFEATVR
-994 NCTIEKDVVIGYSK
+994 NCTIEKDVVIGYDK
-1008 KETEIGAI
+1008 DMNEIGAI
-1016 AGRMQGTVENCVSY
+1016 AGRMQGTVENCISY
-1030 ATVYGTSYVGGII
+1030 ATVYGSSYVGGII

-1064 EASGELAGGIAGG
+1064 EASSEVAGGIAGG
-1077 GYDDSSAPNG
+1077 GYDNSTAPNG
-1087 CKITINSCVSEGTVT
+1087 CKITINSCSAEGSIT

-1110 LGADLYVAQTWDN
+1110 LGGDLYVAQTWNN
-1123 CLYTFK
+1123 CTYTFK

-1137 KAASQN
+1137 QATKADAA
-1143 PSYVGGIIGFYD
+1143 YVGGIIGFYD
-1155 SLNRIDAITNNYYSK
+1155 SLNRIDDITNNYYAK
-1170 DCGADKAI
+1170 DCGADKGI
-1178 GFVKY
+1178 GFVRY
-1183 IDTSCT
+1183 IDTNCL
-1189 THETASGAIYF
+1189 THETASGATYVN
-1200 STEKETTVCPKVEG
+1200 TEKETTSCPKVEG
-1214 CGWQK
+1214 CGWQT

-1227 LGADIGKLFST
+1227 LGADQEKLVST
-1238 EGLRTYVD
+1238 EGLRVYVD

-1438 EIVFHYT
+1438 EIIFHYT

-1451 HDHVWDSKWNFDK
+1451 HDHVWDSKWTSDK
-1464 DAHWHECVAMYGKCD
+1464 TAHWHECVAMYGKCD

-1535 TWKTTARATV
+1535 TWKTTAKATV

-1707 GRRKGI
+1707 GRRKGT

>member
-37 PYSSEENFTDEQDI
+37 PYSFEENFTEKQDVT
-51 SEESDSSG
+51 EESDSSG
-59 DQNDVEESSDSQDQI
+59 DQTGVEESSNSQDQI
-74 DFTEEIPEEDSVDV
+74 DIEEEIPAEDSFDV
-88 EEEIDTDADPDM
+88 GEETDTSSDLDM

-131 KTNEEKEIQVTVS
+131 RTNEEKEIQVTVS
-144 VSKDGKFLDDKDG
+144 ISKDGKFLDDKDG
-157 QPMAGRTVTLSGQS
+157 NPMAGRTVTLTGQS
-171 SYTMDDALRMAHDLY
+171 SYTMDDALRLAHELY
-186 YSGGAEK
+186 YPGGADA
-193 GYDYHEDDKGVFD
+193 GYDYHADDAGIFD
-206 GVIYKLWGYS
+206 GVIYRLWGYD
-216 KSDVPYIKSALNH
+216 KKNVPYIKSSLNR
-229 DTREYGSALGRNVQ
+229 DSANYGSALGRTVQ
-243 DGDELHFYI
+243 DGDEMHFFI
-252 QQTKGTDRLAFFTEN
+252 QQKKGQDKLAFFTE
-267 EITASQGEA
+267 E
-276 VELQLR
+276 ELTVTEGKTVKLKLR
-282 QGNSSGSGFS
+282 QEDDGGRAYSN
-292 SCEGASIYIDG
+292 CEGASIYIDG
-303 EKQEDVL
+303 KKQENLV
-310 TDADGK
+310 TDENGE
-316 VTLPALTA
+316 VTISYLESRTA
-324 RETPYFITAEKLID
+324 PYFITAEKLTESTNGSI
-338 NDGAKVTAISAAYAN
+338 TAISAAYAN
-353 VTIVPNDGNRG
+353 ITVVPANSQSGE
-364 DYINSVT
+364 YISKIKLQLEKSGKKSEN
-371 LGIYQNGIE
+371 E
-380 INKETINTFDGSQI
+380 ILSDNAEQGM
-394 FTFPSGSSHGD
+394 TFPVELNHGD
-405 FYVSV
+405 FFVSV
-410 SGSDN
+410 ETTDDFPTDAS
-415 LPEDCSL
+415 
-422 YAVYNNPYD
+422 VYVVYTNPLD
-431 GTVKRVKLSQ
+431 GIVYRKKVSQ
-441 NSPTLLKNTSVEYS
+441 DTQNYLKNTSDSKSYN
-455 PKAIRSISFEVRKN
+455 AITSIKFEVCQS
-469 GNVLQIVK
+469 GNILQEIQV
-477 IPIHY
+477 PIYY
-482 KACLSSLTV
+482 KDHLSSLTLY
-491 SDSWGHELSTGL
+491 DSWGKEISTDLADSLEDQEINVEVPENSQFVDLNGSS
-503 QDTTESQNLEVT
+503 DTW
-515 VPKNTE
+515 
-521 YIDIAGSD
+521 
-529 NDCYGSIAENP
+529 GSIAENL
-540 ELIAMDGVELTKRPL
+540 ELISIENAEFENVSGHV
-555 GGALRFTPD
+555 RFIPD
-564 WNSHSEYTAV
+564 WKKYDEYEAV
-574 ITLKK
+574 IILKK
-579 DDAKYVSEDTVYT
+579 DEKRCISEDTVYT
-592 LTIKPGDID
+592 IHIKPGETD
-601 YTPVLTDNRPANY
+601 YTPILTDNREPNGV
-614 YGIMQGETAEPF
+614 GIMQGEKAEPF
-626 TVSAVVLREG
+626 IVQASVLQENEG
-636 EGILS
+636 KLS
-641 YQWYEGDLS
+641 YQWYVSSS
-650 ADSIETYTL
+650 ASSDIKDYDKIEN
-659 IKGATDSSY
+659 AVENSY
-668 TISTDQAHAIKYYKC
+668 TINTTQPQYYRYYRC
-683 VATYLIDGKKYCA
+683 LVSYEINTHLYTATSNVFSA
-696 VSDGFGA
+696 R
-703 IVYPHNI
+703 VYPHVADKPVI
-710 NAPTIIEQ
+710 LQQ
-718 PQNLQCVKGTKA
+718 PKDTTYVKGIPITEKLEIVVQK
-730 SELAVKV
+730 SNEFGVK
-737 QNDSEFYI
+737 
-745 STEYQWYQNK
+745 TEYQWYQNRV
-755 ENSIEN
+755 NSTQDGIL
-761 GKKIPGATESIY
+761 ISGATENTY
-773 SPNVKELGT
+773 SPEIKETGIT
-782 NYYYC
+782 YYYC
-787 KIKAV
+787 KVKT
-792 LRGNIAGKGFRI
+792 NILAYINGDGVKI
-804 YSDEIYTDIVS
+804 SSEEICSDIACVTVTEA
-815 VIVIETPLPWEGKG
+815 PLPWEGNG
-829 TESFPYLIKTASDI
+829 SESSPYLLKTASDV
-843 EDLRDKVNKE
+843 EALRDKVNTE
-853 GFSFDDT
+853 GFSFENT

-945 GVGLSGVAVEID
+945 GVGLSGMAVEID
-957 NVTLKSGSSTLKA
+957 NVTLKSGSSTLKS
-970 GLLGANKTMSAYAG
+970 GLLGANKTMSPYAG

-994 NCTIEKDVVIGYSK
+994 NCTIEKDVVIGYDRN
-1008 KETEIGAI
+1008 ENEIGAI
-1016 AGRMQGTVENCVSY
+1016 AGRMQGTVEDCVSY
-1030 ATVYGTSYVGGII
+1030 AIVYGTSYVGGII

-1064 EASGELAGGIAGG
+1064 EASGEVAGGIVGG
-1077 GYDDSSAPNG
+1077 GYDNSTAPNG
-1087 CKITINSCVSEGTVT
+1087 CKITINSCSSEGSIT

-1110 LGADLYVAQTWDN
+1110 LGGDLYVAQTWNN
-1123 CLYTFK
+1123 CTYTFK

-1137 KAASQN
+1137 QATKADAA
-1143 PSYVGGIIGFYD
+1143 YVGGIIGFYD
-1155 SLNRIDAITNNYYSK
+1155 SLNRIDDITNNYYAK
-1170 DCGADKAI
+1170 DCGADKGI
-1178 GFVKY
+1178 GFVRY
-1183 IDTSCT
+1183 IDTNCL
-1189 THETASGAIYF
+1189 THETASGATYVN
-1200 STEKETTVCPKVEG
+1200 TEKETTSCPKVEG
-1214 CGWQK
+1214 CGWQT

-1227 LGADIGKLFST
+1227 LGADQEKLVST
-1238 EGLRTYVD
+1238 EGLRVYVE

-1257 FYLGEDLDLSGMKVV
+1257 FCLGEDLDLSGMKVV

-1315 VKVLKKD
+1315 VKVLKKN

-1438 EIVFHYT
+1438 EIIFHYT

-1451 HDHVWDSKWNFDK
+1451 HDHVWDSKWTSDK
-1464 DAHWHECVAMYGKCD
+1464 TAHWHECVAMYGKCD

-1535 TWKTTARATV
+1535 TWKTTAKATV

-1566 GSKLKAT
+1566 GSKLKAA

-1578 SSITLKRKQATT
+1578 SSLTLRRKQTTT

-1614 VYKNG
+1614 VDKNG

-1707 GRRKGI
+1707 GRRKGT

>member
-37 PYSSEENFTDEQDI
+37 PYSSEENFTEKQDVT
-51 SEESDSSG
+51 EESDSSG
-59 DQNDVEESSDSQDQI
+59 DQTGVEESSNSQDQI
-74 DFTEEIPEEDSVDV
+74 DIEEEIPAEDSFDV
-88 EEEIDTDADPDM
+88 GEETDTSSDLDM

-131 KTNEEKEIQVTVS
+131 RTNEEKEIQVTVS
-144 VSKDGKFLDDKDG
+144 ISKDGKFLDDKDG
-157 QPMAGRTVTLSGQS
+157 NPMVGRTVTLTGQS
-171 SYTMDDALRMAHDLY
+171 SYTMDDALRLAHELY
-186 YSGGAEK
+186 YPGGADA
-193 GYDYHEDDKGVFD
+193 GYDYHADDAGIFD
-206 GVIYKLWGYS
+206 GVIYRLWGYD
-216 KSDVPYIKSALNH
+216 KKNVPYIKSSLNR
-229 DTREYGSALGRNVQ
+229 DSANYGSALGRTVQ
-243 DGDELHFYI
+243 DGDEMHFFI
-252 QQTKGTDRLAFFTEN
+252 QQKKGQDKLAFFTE
-267 EITASQGEA
+267 E
-276 VELQLR
+276 ELTVTEGKTVKLKLR
-282 QGNSSGSGFS
+282 QEDDGGRAYSN
-292 SCEGASIYIDG
+292 CEGASIYIDG
-303 EKQEDVL
+303 KKQENLV
-310 TDADGK
+310 TDENGE
-316 VTLPALTA
+316 VTISYLESRTS
-324 RETPYFITAEKLID
+324 PYFITAEKLTESTNGSI
-338 NDGAKVTAISAAYAN
+338 TAISAAYAN
-353 VTIVPNDGNRG
+353 ITVVPANSQSGE
-364 DYINSVT
+364 YISKIKLQLEKSGKKSEN
-371 LGIYQNGIE
+371 E
-380 INKETINTFDGSQI
+380 ILSDNAEQGM
-394 FTFPSGSSHGD
+394 TFPVELNHGD
-405 FYVSV
+405 FFVSV
-410 SGSDN
+410 ETTDDFPTDAS
-415 LPEDCSL
+415 
-422 YAVYNNPYD
+422 VYVVYTNPLD
-431 GTVKRVKLSQ
+431 GIVYRKKVSQ
-441 NSPTLLKNTSVEYS
+441 DTQNYLKNTSDSKSYN
-455 PKAIRSISFEVRKN
+455 AITSIKFEVCQS
-469 GNVLQIVK
+469 GNILQEIQV
-477 IPIHY
+477 PIYY
-482 KACLSSLTV
+482 KDHLSSLTLY
-491 SDSWGHELSTGL
+491 DSWGKEISTDLADSLEDQEINVEVPENSQFVDLNGSS
-503 QDTTESQNLEVT
+503 DTW
-515 VPKNTE
+515 
-521 YIDIAGSD
+521 
-529 NDCYGSIAENP
+529 GSIAENL
-540 ELIAMDGVELTKRPL
+540 ELISIENAEFENVSGHV
-555 GGALRFTPD
+555 RFIPD
-564 WNSHSEYTAV
+564 WKKYDEYEAV
-574 ITLKK
+574 IILKK
-579 DDAKYVSEDTVYT
+579 DEKRCISEDTVYT
-592 LTIKPGDID
+592 IHIKPGETD
-601 YTPVLTDNRPANY
+601 YTPILTDNREPNGV
-614 YGIMQGETAEPF
+614 GIMQGEKAEPF
-626 TVSAVVLREG
+626 IVQASVLQENEG
-636 EGILS
+636 KLS
-641 YQWYEGDLS
+641 YQWYVSSS
-650 ADSIETYTL
+650 ASSDIKDYDKIEN
-659 IKGATDSSY
+659 AVENSY
-668 TISTDQAHAIKYYKC
+668 TINTTQPQYYRYYRC
-683 VATYLIDGKKYCA
+683 LVSYEINTHLYTATSNVFSA
-696 VSDGFGA
+696 R
-703 IVYPHNI
+703 VYPHVADKPVI
-710 NAPTIIEQ
+710 LQQ
-718 PQNLQCVKGTKA
+718 PKDTTYVKGIPITEKLEIVVQK
-730 SELAVKV
+730 SNEFGVK
-737 QNDSEFYI
+737 
-745 STEYQWYQNK
+745 TEYQWYQNRV
-755 ENSIEN
+755 NSTQDGIL
-761 GKKIPGATESIY
+761 ISGATENTY
-773 SPNVKELGT
+773 SPEIKETGIT
-782 NYYYC
+782 YYYC
-787 KIKAV
+787 KVKT
-792 LRGNIAGKGFRI
+792 NILAYINGDGVKI
-804 YSDEIYTDIVS
+804 SSEEICSDIACVTVTEA
-815 VIVIETPLPWEGKG
+815 PLPWEGNG
-829 TESFPYLIKTASDI
+829 SESSPYLLKTASDV
-843 EDLRDKVNKE
+843 EALRDKVNTE
-853 GFSFDDT
+853 GFSFENT

-905 TVTVPEGGLPLFGY
+905 TVIVPEGGLPLFGY

-945 GVGLSGVAVEID
+945 GVGLSGTAVEID

-970 GLLGANKTMSAYAG
+970 GLLGANKTMSPYAG
-984 CSSAFEATVR
+984 CSSSFEATVR
-994 NCTIEKDVVIGYSK
+994 NCTIEKDVVIGYDK
-1008 KETEIGAI
+1008 DMNEIGAI
-1016 AGRMQGTVENCVSY
+1016 AGRMQGTVENCISY
-1030 ATVYGTSYVGGII
+1030 ATVYGSSYVGGII

-1055 IGCKFYGTV
+1055 IGCKFHGTV
-1064 EASGELAGGIAGG
+1064 KASGELAGGIAGG

-1087 CKITINSCVSEGTVT
+1087 CKITINSCSSEGSIT

-1110 LGADLYVAQTWDN
+1110 LGGDLYVAQTWNN
-1123 CLYTFK
+1123 CTYTFK
-1129 NNSFTGKV
+1129 NNSFTGTV
-1137 KAASQN
+1137 QATKADAA
-1143 PSYVGGIIGFYD
+1143 YVGGIIGFYD
-1155 SLNRIDAITNNYYSK
+1155 SLNRIDDITNNYYAK
-1170 DCGADKAI
+1170 DCGADKGI
-1178 GFVKY
+1178 GFVRY
-1183 IDTSCT
+1183 IDTNCT
-1189 THETASGAIYF
+1189 THETASGATYVN
-1200 STEKETTVCPKVEG
+1200 TEKETTSCPEVQW
-1214 CGWQK
+1214 CGWQT

-1227 LGADIGKLFST
+1227 LGADLEKLVST
-1238 EGLRTYVD
+1238 EGLRVYVD

-1370 VLELLKEVLSKN
+1370 VLELLKEVLAKN

-1535 TWKTTARATV
+1535 TWKTTAKATV

-1578 SSITLKRKQATT
+1578 SSITLRRKQATT
-1590 KVKVSMAYGDS
+1590 KVKVSMAYGDC

-1614 VYKNG
+1614 VDKNG

-1655 TKISGLKKKLTIKK
+1655 TKISGLKTKLTIKK

-1707 GRRKGI
+1707 GRRKGT

>member
-16 VFLLVLQLPVNAFA
+16 VFLLVLQLPVNVFA
-30 GEWVDNT
+30 EEWVDNT
-37 PYSSEENFTDEQDI
+37 PYSSEENFIDEQDI
-51 SEESDSSG
+51 SEESDSSD
-59 DQNDVEESSDSQDQI
+59 DQTDVEEASDSEDQI
-74 DFTEEIPEEDSVDV
+74 DFTEEIPMEDSVDV
-88 EEEIDTDADPDM
+88 EEETDTDADSDM
-100 EESGVS
+100 EESDVS

-116 GSIALFSDGT
+116 GSTALFSDGT
-126 DQSED
+126 VQSED
-131 KTNEEKEIQVTVS
+131 KTDEKKEIQVIVS
-144 VSKDGKFLDDKDG
+144 ISKDGKFLDDKDG
-157 QPMAGRTVTLSGQS
+157 NPMAGRTVTLTGQS
-171 SYTMDDALRMAHDLY
+171 SYTMDDALRLAHDLY
-186 YSGGAEK
+186 YPGGADA
-193 GYDYHEDDKGVFD
+193 GYDYHSDDAGIFD
-206 GVIYKLWGYS
+206 GVIYRLWGYD
-216 KSDVPYIKSALNH
+216 KKNVPYIKSSLNR
-229 DTREYGSALGRNVQ
+229 DSANYGSALGRTVQ
-243 DGDELHFYI
+243 DGDEMHFFI
-252 QQTKGTDRLAFFTEN
+252 QQKKGQDKLAFFTE
-267 EITASQGEA
+267 E
-276 VELQLR
+276 ELTVTEGKTVKLKLR
-282 QGNSSGSGFS
+282 QEDDGGRAYSN
-292 SCEGASIYIDG
+292 CEGASIYIDG
-303 EKQEDVL
+303 KKQENLV
-310 TDADGK
+310 TDENGE
-316 VTLPALTA
+316 VTLPYLESRTS
-324 RETPYFITAEKLID
+324 PYFVTAEKLTEST
-338 NDGAKVTAISAAYAN
+338 NGSVTAISAAYAN
-353 VTIVPNDGNRG
+353 ITVVPANSQSGE
-364 DYINSVT
+364 YISKIKLQLEKSGKKSEN
-371 LGIYQNGIE
+371 E
-380 INKETINTFDGSQI
+380 ILSDNAEQGM
-394 FTFPSGSSHGD
+394 TFPVELNHGD
-405 FYVSV
+405 FFVSV
-410 SGSDN
+410 ETTDDFPTDASV
-415 LPEDCSL
+415 
-422 YAVYNNPYD
+422 YAVYTNPLD
-431 GTVKRVKLSQ
+431 GIVYRKKVSQ
-441 NSPTLLKNTSVEYS
+441 DTQNYLKNTSDSKSYN
-455 PKAIRSISFEVRKN
+455 AITSIKFEVCQS
-469 GNVLQIVK
+469 GNILQEIQV
-477 IPIHY
+477 PIYY
-482 KACLSSLTV
+482 KDHLSSLTLY
-491 SDSWGHELSTGL
+491 DSWGKEISTDLADSLEDQEINVEVPENSQFIDLNGSS
-503 QDTTESQNLEVT
+503 DTW
-515 VPKNTE
+515 
-521 YIDIAGSD
+521 
-529 NDCYGSIAENP
+529 GSIAENL
-540 ELIAMDGVELTKRPL
+540 ELISIENAEFENVSGHV
-555 GGALRFTPD
+555 RFIPD
-564 WNSHSEYTAV
+564 WKKYDKYTAV

-579 DDAKYVSEDTVYT
+579 DEKRCISEDTVYT
-592 LTIKPGDID
+592 IHIRPGETD
-601 YTPVLTDNRPANY
+601 YTPILTDNREPNGV
-614 YGIMQGETAEPF
+614 GIMQGEKAEPF
-626 TVSAVVLREG
+626 IVQASVLQENEG
-636 EGILS
+636 KLS
-641 YQWYEGDLS
+641 YQWYVSSS
-650 ADSIETYTL
+650 ASSDIKDYDKIEN
-659 IKGATDSSY
+659 AVENSY
-668 TISTDQAHAIKYYKC
+668 TINTTQPQYYRYYRC
-683 VATYLIDGKKYCA
+683 LVSYEINTHLYTATSNVFSA
-696 VSDGFGA
+696 R
-703 IVYPHNI
+703 VYPHVADKPVI
-710 NAPTIIEQ
+710 LQQ
-718 PQNLQCVKGTKA
+718 PKDTTYVKGIPITEKLEIVVQK
-730 SELAVKV
+730 SNEFGVK
-737 QNDSEFYI
+737 
-745 STEYQWYQNK
+745 TEYQWYQNRV
-755 ENSIEN
+755 NSTQDGIL
-761 GKKIPGATESIY
+761 ISGATENTY
-773 SPNVKELGT
+773 SPEIKETGIT
-782 NYYYC
+782 YYYC
-787 KIKAV
+787 KVKT
-792 LRGNIAGKGFRI
+792 NILAYINGDGVKI
-804 YSDEIYTDIVS
+804 SSEEICSDIACVTVTEA
-815 VIVIETPLPWEGKG
+815 PLPWEGNG
-829 TESFPYLIKTASDI
+829 SESSPYLLKTASDV
-843 EDLRDKVNKE
+843 EALRDKVNTE
-853 GFSFDDT
+853 GFSFENT

-905 TVTVPEGGLPLFGY
+905 TVIIPEGGLPLFGY

-945 GVGLSGVAVEID
+945 GVGLSGMAVEID
-957 NVTLKSGSSTLKA
+957 NVTLKSGSSTLKS
-970 GLLGANKTMSAYAG
+970 GLLGANKTMSPYAG

-994 NCTIEKDVVIGYSK
+994 NCTIEKDVVIGYDRN
-1008 KETEIGAI
+1008 ENEIGAI
-1016 AGRMQGTVENCVSY
+1016 AGRMQGTVEDCVSY
-1030 ATVYGTSYVGGII
+1030 AIVYGTSYVGGII

-1064 EASGELAGGIAGG
+1064 EASGEVAGGIVGG
-1077 GYDDSSAPNG
+1077 GYDNSTAPNG
-1087 CKITINSCVSEGTVT
+1087 CKITINSCSSEGSIT

-1110 LGADLYVAQTWDN
+1110 LGGDLYVAQTWNN
-1123 CLYTFK
+1123 CTYTFK

-1137 KAASQN
+1137 QATKADAA
-1143 PSYVGGIIGFYD
+1143 YVGGIIGFYD
-1155 SLNRIDAITNNYYSK
+1155 SLNRIDDITNNYYAK
-1170 DCGADKAI
+1170 DCGADKGI
-1178 GFVKY
+1178 GFVRY
-1183 IDTSCT
+1183 IDTNCL
-1189 THETASGAIYF
+1189 THETASGATYVN
-1200 STEKETTVCPKVEG
+1200 TEKETTSCPKVEG
-1214 CGWQK
+1214 CGWQT

-1227 LGADIGKLFST
+1227 LGADQEKLVST
-1238 EGLRTYVD
+1238 EGLRVYVD

-1257 FYLGEDLDLSGMKVV
+1257 FCLGEDLDLSGMKVV

-1535 TWKTTARATV
+1535 TWKTTAKATV

-1566 GSKLKAT
+1566 GSKLKAA

-1578 SSITLKRKQATT
+1578 SSLTLRRKQTTT

-1614 VYKNG
+1614 VDKNG

-1707 GRRKGI
+1707 GRRKGT